1 MKKRT
6 HYILLLCMLLLS
18 AVCGALIPKVNVN
31 SDMSRYLPDDSKMK
45 QGLAIVQ
52 DEFGGTQMTGPA
64 MRIMFRGLDRD
75 SVQPISGKLSA
86 IPEVTALSSKFSDDG
101 QYVLFELNVPST
113 VDQKLLGQ
121 QIKDGF
127 EEDMVVETSQDGNTP
142 PASVMIIAAVLI
154 LLILVVMAQ
163 SWLEPFLFLFS
174 TGLAVVLNIGTNAL
188 LPSVSIT
195 TNYIVAILQMVLSLD
210 YAIVLMNRYRQEKT
224 PQNSPVE
231 AVNRAIRR
239 AFPSI
244 ISSAATTVVGLVM
257 LVFMRLKI
265 GMDMGIVLAKGV
277 VFSLICTFTVL
288 PSLLMIFHRG
298 VMNTGKKTFVLP
310 TNRISRMVT
319 RYKIPLAGIAMVLF
333 IFSFFWSKKT
343 DISFSMERESEI
355 NAVFPHQN
363 PFVVVYPTAAES
375 SVPALADSLLRDE
388 AVEGVYSYPTIMRR
402 EYTSSEM
409 AGQIQA
415 MAAGFKE
422 ELPKELDS
430 SMFSADMIS
439 LVYHMKFED
448 DPSREIT
455 FPELLNFIREHC
467 VDNPMF
473 DSVLDDDMR
482 EKLALLDMYAPA
494 AEQSVTPPAAKTG
507 SPKTASPTSVTP
519 KSEMPTSVTPK
530 SETSKTT
537 APKPQ
542 TTKGATAR
550 PAASEGRSASKVR
563 LASFLPRLA
572 EAYPSTETGVLA
584 SLSDRT
590 MNNTPMAAPAMS
602 EFIGSTATQTRMV
615 YSFSKNKSKQMTPYE
630 YVHFLYDDLFN
641 RKALASFVSEEQKA
655 GLKQRM
661 DVMDLIQ
668 EDASLEFSELYSL
681 LLDFGAASAGEAR
694 IRALAFPSSIG
705 SRPDSSSSTGSRPD
719 SSSGSLVAELPQ
731 PKDSLDSSAGSTVSD
746 RPAAADTAAVNA
758 QLLPRPLPK
767 PAKPKKKSIEEQRQ
781 ELFMDLMFS
790 GRSYTASKMASFFKR
805 LGEPVGEDLIS
816 LLYVY
821 YASVTEGECRHT
833 MNIEELVAFIGDD
846 LLNDKRLSGYI
857 DDGTRS
863 HFKEF
868 RLAFQEKISLLR
880 REEHSLMLVLTS
892 LPPESAE
899 TYDFVSRLSSVCDS
913 FFDGD
918 SQLVGESVMYSEM
931 KNGFGQEIRLVTIL
945 TVLAIF
951 LIVAISFRSIIV
963 PLILV
968 MTVMTAV
975 YVNVIFSGIFSG
987 TMLYLA
993 YLIVQ
998 SILMGAT
1005 IDYGILYANYYKEYR
1020 KTMGIND
1027 AISAAYR
1034 GFIRTVMTSGLI
1046 MVVAPGAMSLL
1057 VDDVAISAIVGSL
1070 SIGAMVSVVLILL
1083 VVPAVLGACDR
1094 LVVRKKDRF
1103 SE

>member
-1 MKKRT
+1 M
-6 HYILLLCMLLLS
+6 LFCMLALS
-18 AVCGALIPKVNVN
+18 AVCGILIPKVNVN
-31 SDMSRYLPDDSKMK
+31 SDMTRYLPDDSQMK
-45 QGLAIVQ
+45 QGLDIVTA
-52 DEFGGTQMTGPA
+52 EFGGTQMTGPA
-64 MRIMFRGLDRD
+64 VRLMFRDVASSR
-75 SVQPISGKLSA
+75 VQGI
-86 IPEVTALSSKFSDDG
+86 TDTLSSFSQVKAVSHSFSEDG
-101 QYVLFELNVPST
+101 QYVLFELNVPNS

-121 QIKDGF
+121 EISSRF
-127 EEDMVVETSQDGNTP
+127 EDDIVVETSQDGNTP
-142 PASVMIIAAVLI
+142 PASVMIIAAALI
-154 LLILVVMAQ
+154 LIILVAMAQ
-163 SWLEPFLFLFS
+163 SWLEPLIFLIS
-174 TGLAVVLNIGTNAL
+174 TGLAVVMNIGTNAL

-210 YAIVLMNRYRQEKT
+210 YSIVLMNRYRQEKT
-224 PQNSPVE
+224 GENSPVE
-231 AVNRAIRR
+231 AVNRAIKR

-244 ISSAATTVVGLVM
+244 MSSAATTVVGLVM

-265 GMDMGIVLAKGV
+265 GMDMGVVLAKGV
-277 VFSLICTFTVL
+277 IFSLVCTFTVL
-288 PSLLMIFHRG
+288 PSLLMIFHKG

-319 RYKIPLAGIAMVLF
+319 RYKIPLACAAIVLF
-333 IFSFFWSKKT
+333 FFAFFQSKKT

-355 NAVFPHQN
+355 NSVFPQHN

-375 SVPALADSLLRDE
+375 SVPALADSLLKDG
-388 AVEGVYSYPTIMRR
+388 AVEGVYAYPTVMRR
-402 EYTSSEM
+402 QYTSSEM
-409 AGQIQA
+409 AGQIQT

-430 SMFSADMIS
+430 SMFTASMMS

-448 DPSREIT
+448 DPSRQIS
-455 FPELLNFIREHC
+455 FPELLGFIREHC
-467 VDNPMF
+467 VGNPMF

-494 AEQSVTPPAAKTG
+494 VEEEEIVEESRVEEAPA
-507 SPKTASPTSVTP
+507 PKASAP
-519 KSEMPTSVTPK
+519 KAS
-530 SETSKTT
+530 
-537 APKPQ
+537 APKPSAP
-542 TTKGATAR
+542 KATAPDTPK
-550 PAASEGRSASKVR
+550 PAAETVPEAKPQTSVR
-563 LASFLPRLA
+563 LSAFLPRLA
-572 EAYPSTETGVLA
+572 EAYPSTETAVLA

-602 EFIGSTATQTRMV
+602 EFIGSTPTQTRMV

-641 RKALASFVSEEQKA
+641 RKALASFVSEDQKE
-655 GLKQRM
+655 GLRQRM
-661 DVMDLIQ
+661 NVMDLIQ
-668 EDASLEFSELYSL
+668 KDASLEFSELYSL
-681 LLDFGAASAGEAR
+681 LRDFGAASAGEAR
-694 IRALAFPSSIG
+694 LRALAFPSSG
-705 SRPDSSSSTGSRPD
+705 SNVPEAPSAVSRPDST
-719 SSSGSLVAELPQ
+719 SGTLVAELPQ
-731 PKDSLDSSAGSTVSD
+731 QKDSLASSAGNAVSGN
-746 RPAAADTAAVNA
+746 PAAADSSALNA
-758 QLLPRPLPK
+758 QALPK
-767 PAKPKKKSIEEQRQ
+767 PVKPKKKSIEEQRQ
-781 ELFMDLMFS
+781 DLFMDLMYS
-790 GRSYTASKMASFFKR
+790 GRSYTARQMAGFFKR

-821 YASVTEGECRHT
+821 YASVSEEDCHHT
-833 MNIEELVAFIGDD
+833 MNIEELVNFIGDD

-857 DDGTRS
+857 DDEVRS
-863 HFKEF
+863 HFNEF
-868 RLAFQEKISLLR
+868 RAAFEEKISLLR
-880 REEHSLMLVLTS
+880 REDHSLMLVLTK
-892 LPPESAE
+892 LPPESRD
-899 TYDFVSRLSSVCDS
+899 TYDFVSRLSSVCED
-913 FFDGD
+913 FFGGE

-931 KNGFGQEIRLVTIL
+931 KNGFGREMRLVTIL

-951 LIVAISFRSIIV
+951 LIVAVSFRSVIV

-1020 KTMGIND
+1020 KTMDVND
-1027 AISAAYR
+1027 AITAAYR
-1034 GFIRTVMTSGLI
+1034 GFIRTIMTSGLI
-1046 MVVAPGAMSLL
+1046 MVVAPGAMALL

-1083 VVPAVLGACDR
+1083 VVPAVLGAFDS

-1103 SE
+1103 KK

>member
-1 MKKRT
+1 M
-6 HYILLLCMLLLS
+6 LFCMLALS
-18 AVCGALIPKVNVN
+18 AVCGILIPKVNVN
-31 SDMSRYLPDDSKMK
+31 SDMTRYLPDDSQMK
-45 QGLAIVQ
+45 QGLDIVTA
-52 DEFGGTQMTGPA
+52 EFGGTQMTGPA
-64 MRIMFRGLDRD
+64 VRLMFRDVASSR
-75 SVQPISGKLSA
+75 VQGI
-86 IPEVTALSSKFSDDG
+86 TDTLSSFSQVKAVSHSFSEDG
-101 QYVLFELNVPST
+101 QYVLFELNVPNS

-121 QIKDGF
+121 EISSRF
-127 EEDMVVETSQDGNTP
+127 EDDIVVETSQDGNTP
-142 PASVMIIAAVLI
+142 PASVMIIAAALI
-154 LLILVVMAQ
+154 LIILVAMAQ
-163 SWLEPFLFLFS
+163 SWLEPLIFLIS
-174 TGLAVVLNIGTNAL
+174 TGLAVVMNIGTNAL

-210 YAIVLMNRYRQEKT
+210 YSIVLMNRYRQEKT
-224 PQNSPVE
+224 GENSPVE
-231 AVNRAIRR
+231 AVNRAIKR

-244 ISSAATTVVGLVM
+244 MSSAATTVVGLVM

-265 GMDMGIVLAKGV
+265 GMDMGVVLAKGV
-277 VFSLICTFTVL
+277 IFSLVCTFTVL
-288 PSLLMIFHRG
+288 PSLLMIFQKG

-319 RYKIPLAGIAMVLF
+319 RYKIPLACAAIVLF
-333 IFSFFWSKKT
+333 FFAFFQSKKT

-355 NAVFPHQN
+355 NSVFPQHN

-375 SVPALADSLLRDE
+375 SVPALADSLLKDG
-388 AVEGVYSYPTIMRR
+388 AVEGVYAYPTVMRR
-402 EYTSSEM
+402 QYTSSEM
-409 AGQIQA
+409 AGQIQT

-430 SMFSADMIS
+430 SMFTASMMS

-448 DPSREIT
+448 DPSRQIS
-455 FPELLNFIREHC
+455 FPELLGFIREHC
-467 VDNPMF
+467 VGNPMF

-494 AEQSVTPPAAKTG
+494 VEEEENVAESRVEEAPAPKASAPKAPAPKATAPDTPQPAAE
-507 SPKTASPTSVTP
+507 A
-519 KSEMPTSVTPK
+519 
-530 SETSKTT
+530 
-537 APKPQ
+537 APAPVAKPQ
-542 TTKGATAR
+542 
-550 PAASEGRSASKVR
+550 SSVR
-563 LASFLPRLA
+563 LSSFLPRLA
-572 EAYPSTETGVLA
+572 EAYPSTETAVLA

-602 EFIGSTATQTRMV
+602 EFIGSTPTQTRMV

-641 RKALASFVSEEQKA
+641 RKALASFVSEDQKE
-655 GLKQRM
+655 GLRQRM
-661 DVMDLIQ
+661 NVMDLIQ
-668 EDASLEFSELYSL
+668 KDASLEFSELYSL
-681 LLDFGAASAGEAR
+681 LRDFGAASAGEAR
-694 IRALAFPSSIG
+694 LRALAFPSSG
-705 SRPDSSSSTGSRPD
+705 STAPEAPSAVSRPDST
-719 SSSGSLVAELPQ
+719 SGTLVAELPQ
-731 PKDSLDSSAGSTVSD
+731 QKDSLASSAGNAVSGNPAATDSSAL
-746 RPAAADTAAVNA
+746 NA
-758 QLLPRPLPK
+758 QALPK
-767 PAKPKKKSIEEQRQ
+767 PVKPKKKSIEEQRQ
-781 ELFMDLMFS
+781 DLFMDLMYS
-790 GRSYTASKMASFFKR
+790 GRSYTARQMAGFFKR

-821 YASVTEGECRHT
+821 YASVSEEDCHHT
-833 MNIEELVAFIGDD
+833 MNIEELVNFIGDD

-857 DDGTRS
+857 DDEVRS
-863 HFKEF
+863 HFNGF
-868 RLAFQEKISLLR
+868 RKAFEEKISLLR
-880 REEHSLMLVLTS
+880 REDHSLMLVLTK
-892 LPPESAE
+892 LPQESRE
-899 TYDFVSRLSSVCDS
+899 TYDFVSRLSSVCED
-913 FFDGD
+913 FFGGE

-931 KNGFGQEIRLVTIL
+931 KNGFGREMRLVTIL

-951 LIVAISFRSIIV
+951 LIVAVSFRSVIV

-1020 KTMGIND
+1020 KTMDVND
-1027 AISAAYR
+1027 AITAAYR
-1034 GFIRTVMTSGLI
+1034 GFIRTIMTSGLI
-1046 MVVAPGAMSLL
+1046 MVVAPGAMALL

-1083 VVPAVLGACDR
+1083 VVPAVLGAFDS

-1103 SE
+1103 KK

>member
-6 HYILLLCMLLLS
+6 HYILLFCMLALS
-18 AVCGALIPKVNVN
+18 AVCGILIPKVNVN
-31 SDMSRYLPDDSKMK
+31 SDMTRYLPDDSQMK
-45 QGLAIVQ
+45 QGLDIVTA
-52 DEFGGTQMTGPA
+52 EFGGTQMTGPA
-64 MRIMFRGLDRD
+64 VRLMFRDVASSR
-75 SVQPISGKLSA
+75 VQGI
-86 IPEVTALSSKFSDDG
+86 TDTLSSFSQVKAVSHSFSEDG
-101 QYVLFELNVPST
+101 QYVLFELNVPNS

-121 QIKDGF
+121 EISSRF
-127 EEDMVVETSQDGNTP
+127 EDDIVVETSQDGNTP
-142 PASVMIIAAVLI
+142 PASVMIIAAALI
-154 LLILVVMAQ
+154 LIILVAMAQ
-163 SWLEPFLFLFS
+163 SWLEPLIFLIS
-174 TGLAVVLNIGTNAL
+174 TGLAVVMNIGTNAL

-210 YAIVLMNRYRQEKT
+210 YSIVLMNRYRQEKT
-224 PQNSPVE
+224 GENSPVE
-231 AVNRAIRR
+231 AVNRAIKR

-244 ISSAATTVVGLVM
+244 MSSAATTVVGLVM

-265 GMDMGIVLAKGV
+265 GMDMGVVLAKGV
-277 VFSLICTFTVL
+277 IFSLVCTFTVL
-288 PSLLMIFHRG
+288 PSLLMIFQKG

-319 RYKIPLAGIAMVLF
+319 RYKIPLACAAIVLF
-333 IFSFFWSKKT
+333 FFAFFQSKKT

-355 NAVFPHQN
+355 NSVFPQHN

-375 SVPALADSLLRDE
+375 SVPALADSLLKDG
-388 AVEGVYSYPTIMRR
+388 AVEGVYAYPTVMRR
-402 EYTSSEM
+402 QYTSSEM
-409 AGQIQA
+409 AGQIQT

-430 SMFSADMIS
+430 SMFTASMMS

-448 DPSREIT
+448 DPSRQIS
-455 FPELLNFIREHC
+455 FPELLGFIREHC
-467 VDNPMF
+467 VGNPMF

-494 AEQSVTPPAAKTG
+494 VEEEENVAESRVEEAPAPKASAPKVSAPKATAPDTPKPAA
-507 SPKTASPTSVTP
+507 
-519 KSEMPTSVTPK
+519 E
-530 SETSKTT
+530 T
-537 APKPQ
+537 APAPVAKPQ
-542 TTKGATAR
+542 
-550 PAASEGRSASKVR
+550 SSVR
-563 LASFLPRLA
+563 LSSFLPRLA
-572 EAYPSTETGVLA
+572 EAYPSTETAVLA

-602 EFIGSTATQTRMV
+602 EFIGSTPTQTRMV

-641 RKALASFVSEEQKA
+641 RKALASFVSEDQKE
-655 GLKQRM
+655 GLRQRM
-661 DVMDLIQ
+661 NVMDLIQ
-668 EDASLEFSELYSL
+668 KDASLEFSELYSL
-681 LLDFGAASAGEAR
+681 LRDFGAASAGEAR
-694 IRALAFPSSIG
+694 LRTLAFPSSG
-705 SRPDSSSSTGSRPD
+705 STAPEAPSAVSRPDST
-719 SSSGSLVAELPQ
+719 SGTLVAELPQ
-731 PKDSLDSSAGSTVSD
+731 QKDSLASSAGNAVSGN
-746 RPAAADTAAVNA
+746 PAAADSSALNA
-758 QLLPRPLPK
+758 QLLPKPLPK
-767 PAKPKKKSIEEQRQ
+767 PVKPKKKSIEEQRQ
-781 ELFMDLMFS
+781 DLFMDLMYS
-790 GRSYTASKMASFFKR
+790 GRSYTARQMAGFFKR

-821 YASVTEGECRHT
+821 YASVSEEDCHHT
-833 MNIEELVAFIGDD
+833 MNIEELVNFIGDD

-857 DDGTRS
+857 DDEVRS
-863 HFKEF
+863 HFNGF
-868 RLAFQEKISLLR
+868 RKAFEEKISLLR
-880 REEHSLMLVLTS
+880 REDHSLMLVLTK
-892 LPPESAE
+892 LPPESRE
-899 TYDFVSRLSSVCDS
+899 TYDFVSRLSSVCDDC
-913 FFDGD
+913 FGGE

-931 KNGFGQEIRLVTIL
+931 KNGFGREMRLVTIL

-951 LIVAISFRSIIV
+951 LIVAVSFRSVIV

-1020 KTMGIND
+1020 KTMDIND
-1027 AISAAYR
+1027 AITAAYR
-1034 GFIRTVMTSGLI
+1034 GFIRTIMTSGLI
-1046 MVVAPGAMSLL
+1046 MVVAPGAMALL

-1083 VVPAVLGACDR
+1083 VVPAVLGAFDS

-1103 SE
+1103 KK

>member
-1 MKKRT
+1 M
-6 HYILLLCMLLLS
+6 LFCMLALS
-18 AVCGALIPKVNVN
+18 AVCGILIPKVNVN
-31 SDMSRYLPDDSKMK
+31 SDMTRYLPDDSQMK
-45 QGLAIVQ
+45 QGLDIVTA
-52 DEFGGTQMTGPA
+52 EFGGTQMTGPA
-64 MRIMFRGLDRD
+64 VRLMFRDVASSR
-75 SVQPISGKLSA
+75 VQGI
-86 IPEVTALSSKFSDDG
+86 TDTLSSFSQVKAVSHSFSEDG
-101 QYVLFELNVPST
+101 QYVLFELNVPNS

-121 QIKDGF
+121 EISSRF
-127 EEDMVVETSQDGNTP
+127 EDDIVVETSQDGNTP
-142 PASVMIIAAVLI
+142 PASVMIIAAALI
-154 LLILVVMAQ
+154 LIILVSMAQ
-163 SWLEPFLFLFS
+163 SWLEPLIFLIS
-174 TGLAVVLNIGTNAL
+174 TGLAVVMNIGTNAL

-210 YAIVLMNRYRQEKT
+210 YSIVLMNRYRQEKT
-224 PQNSPVE
+224 GENSPVE
-231 AVNRAIRR
+231 AVNRAIKR

-244 ISSAATTVVGLVM
+244 MSSAATTVVGLVM

-265 GMDMGIVLAKGV
+265 GMDMGVVLAKGV
-277 VFSLICTFTVL
+277 IFSLVCTFTVL
-288 PSLLMIFHRG
+288 PSLLMIFQKG

-319 RYKIPLAGIAMVLF
+319 RYKIPLACAAIVLF
-333 IFSFFWSKKT
+333 FFAFFQSKKT

-355 NAVFPHQN
+355 NSVFPQHN

-375 SVPALADSLLRDE
+375 SVPALADSLLKDG
-388 AVEGVYSYPTIMRR
+388 AVEGVYAYPTVMRR
-402 EYTSSEM
+402 QYTSSEM
-409 AGQIQA
+409 AGQIQT

-430 SMFSADMIS
+430 SMFTASMMS

-448 DPSREIT
+448 DPSRQIS
-455 FPELLNFIREHC
+455 FPELLGFIREHC
-467 VDNPMF
+467 VGNPMF

-494 AEQSVTPPAAKTG
+494 VEEEENVAETGVGEAPA
-507 SPKTASPTSVTP
+507 PKAP
-519 KSEMPTSVTPK
+519 
-530 SETSKTT
+530 
-537 APKPQ
+537 APKPSAP
-542 TTKGATAR
+542 KVTAPDTPK
-550 PAASEGRSASKVR
+550 PAAETAPAPVAKPQSSVR
-563 LASFLPRLA
+563 LSSFLPRLA
-572 EAYPSTETGVLA
+572 EAYPSTETAVLA

-602 EFIGSTATQTRMV
+602 EFIGSTPTQTRMV

-641 RKALASFVSEEQKA
+641 RKALASFVSEDQKE
-655 GLKQRM
+655 GLRQRM
-661 DVMDLIQ
+661 NVMDLIQ
-668 EDASLEFSELYSL
+668 KDASLEFSELYSL
-681 LLDFGAASAGEAR
+681 LRDFGAASAGEAR
-694 IRALAFPSSIG
+694 LRALAFPSSG
-705 SRPDSSSSTGSRPD
+705 STAPEAPSAVSRPDST
-719 SSSGSLVAELPQ
+719 SGTLVAELPQ
-731 PKDSLDSSAGSTVSD
+731 QKDSLASSSGNAVSGTVTAADSSAL
-746 RPAAADTAAVNA
+746 NA
-758 QLLPRPLPK
+758 QLLPK
-767 PAKPKKKSIEEQRQ
+767 PVKSKKKSIEEQRQ
-781 ELFMDLMFS
+781 DLFMDLMYS
-790 GRSYTASKMASFFKR
+790 GRSYTARQMAGFFKR

-821 YASVTEGECRHT
+821 YASVSEEDCHHT
-833 MNIEELVAFIGDD
+833 MNIEELVNFIGDD

-857 DDGTRS
+857 DDEVRS
-863 HFKEF
+863 HFNGF
-868 RLAFQEKISLLR
+868 RKAFEEKISLLR
-880 REEHSLMLVLTS
+880 REDHSLMLVLTK
-892 LPPESAE
+892 LPPESRE
-899 TYDFVSRLSSVCDS
+899 TYDFVSRLSSVCDDC
-913 FFDGD
+913 FGGE

-931 KNGFGQEIRLVTIL
+931 KNGFGREMRLVTIL

-951 LIVAISFRSIIV
+951 LIVAVSFRSVIV

-1020 KTMGIND
+1020 KTMDIND
-1027 AISAAYR
+1027 AITAAYR
-1034 GFIRTVMTSGLI
+1034 GFIRTIMTSGLI
-1046 MVVAPGAMSLL
+1046 MVVAPGAMALL

-1083 VVPAVLGACDR
+1083 VVPAVLGAFDS

-1103 SE
+1103 KK

>member
-1 MKKRT
+1 M
-6 HYILLLCMLLLS
+6 LFCMLALS
-18 AVCGALIPKVNVN
+18 AVCGILIPKVNVN
-31 SDMSRYLPDDSKMK
+31 SDMTRYLPDDSQMK
-45 QGLAIVQ
+45 QGLDIVTA
-52 DEFGGTQMTGPA
+52 EFGGTQMTGPA
-64 MRIMFRGLDRD
+64 VRLMFRDVASSR
-75 SVQPISGKLSA
+75 VQGI
-86 IPEVTALSSKFSDDG
+86 TDTLSSFSQVKAVSHSFSEDG
-101 QYVLFELNVPST
+101 QYVLFELNVPNS

-121 QIKDGF
+121 EISSRF
-127 EEDMVVETSQDGNTP
+127 EDDIVVETSQDGNTP
-142 PASVMIIAAVLI
+142 PASVMIIAAALI
-154 LLILVVMAQ
+154 LIILVAMAQ
-163 SWLEPFLFLFS
+163 SWLEPLIFLIS
-174 TGLAVVLNIGTNAL
+174 TGLAVVMNIGTNAL

-210 YAIVLMNRYRQEKT
+210 YSIVLMNRYRQEKT
-224 PQNSPVE
+224 GENSPVE
-231 AVNRAIRR
+231 AVNRAIKR

-244 ISSAATTVVGLVM
+244 MSSAATTVVGLVM

-265 GMDMGIVLAKGV
+265 GMDMGVVLAKGV
-277 VFSLICTFTVL
+277 IFSLVCTFTVL
-288 PSLLMIFHRG
+288 PSLLMIFQKG

-319 RYKIPLAGIAMVLF
+319 RYKIPLACAAIVLF
-333 IFSFFWSKKT
+333 FFAFFQSKKT

-355 NAVFPHQN
+355 NSVFPQHN

-375 SVPALADSLLRDE
+375 SVPALADSLLKDG
-388 AVEGVYSYPTIMRR
+388 AVEGVYAYPTVMRR
-402 EYTSSEM
+402 QYTSSEM
-409 AGQIQA
+409 AGQIQT

-430 SMFSADMIS
+430 SMFTASMMS

-448 DPSREIT
+448 DPSRQIS
-455 FPELLNFIREHC
+455 FSELLGFIREHC
-467 VDNPMF
+467 VGNPMF

-494 AEQSVTPPAAKTG
+494 VEEEESVEEIGVEEAPAPKASAPKAPAPKATAPDTPKPAAE
-507 SPKTASPTSVTP
+507 A
-519 KSEMPTSVTPK
+519 
-530 SETSKTT
+530 
-537 APKPQ
+537 APAPVAKLQ
-542 TTKGATAR
+542 
-550 PAASEGRSASKVR
+550 SSVR
-563 LASFLPRLA
+563 LSSFLPRLA
-572 EAYPSTETGVLA
+572 QAYPSTETAVLA

-602 EFIGSTATQTRMV
+602 EFIGSTPTQTRMV

-641 RKALASFVSEEQKA
+641 RKALASFVSEDQKE
-655 GLKQRM
+655 GLRQRM
-661 DVMDLIQ
+661 NVMDLIQ
-668 EDASLEFSELYSL
+668 KDASLEFSELYSL
-681 LLDFGAASAGEAR
+681 LRDFGAASAGEAR
-694 IRALAFPSSIG
+694 LRALAFPSSG
-705 SRPDSSSSTGSRPD
+705 STAPEAPSAVSRPDST
-719 SSSGSLVAELPQ
+719 SGTLVAELPQ
-731 PKDSLDSSAGSTVSD
+731 QKDSLASSAGNAVSGN
-746 RPAAADTAAVNA
+746 PAAADTASVNV
-758 QLLPRPLPK
+758 QPLPK
-767 PAKPKKKSIEEQRQ
+767 PVKPKKKSIEEQRQ
-781 ELFMDLMFS
+781 DLFMDLMYS
-790 GRSYTASKMASFFKR
+790 GRSYTARQMAGFFKR

-821 YASVTEGECRHT
+821 YASVSEEDCHHT
-833 MNIEELVAFIGDD
+833 MNIEELVNFIGDD

-857 DDGTRS
+857 DDEVRS
-863 HFKEF
+863 HFNGF
-868 RLAFQEKISLLR
+868 RKAFEEKISLLR
-880 REEHSLMLVLTS
+880 REDHSLMLVLTK
-892 LPPESAE
+892 LPPESRE
-899 TYDFVSRLSSVCDS
+899 TYDFVSRLSSVCED
-913 FFDGD
+913 FFGGE

-931 KNGFGQEIRLVTIL
+931 KNGFGREMRLVTIL

-951 LIVAISFRSIIV
+951 LIVAVSFRSVIV

-1020 KTMGIND
+1020 KTMDIND
-1027 AISAAYR
+1027 AITAAYR
-1034 GFIRTVMTSGLI
+1034 GFIRTIMTSGLI
-1046 MVVAPGAMSLL
+1046 MVVAPGAMALL

-1083 VVPAVLGACDR
+1083 VVPAVLGAFDS

-1103 SE
+1103 KK

>member
-1 MKKRT
+1 M
-6 HYILLLCMLLLS
+6 LFCMLALS
-18 AVCGALIPKVNVN
+18 AVCGILIPKVNVN
-31 SDMSRYLPDDSKMK
+31 SDMTRYLPDDSQMK
-45 QGLAIVQ
+45 QGLDIVTA
-52 DEFGGTQMTGPA
+52 EFGGTQMTGPA
-64 MRIMFRGLDRD
+64 VRLMFRDVASSR
-75 SVQPISGKLSA
+75 VQGI
-86 IPEVTALSSKFSDDG
+86 TDTLSSFSQVKAVSHSFSEDG
-101 QYVLFELNVPST
+101 QYVLFELNVPNS

-121 QIKDGF
+121 EISSRF
-127 EEDMVVETSQDGNTP
+127 EDDIVVETSQDGNTP
-142 PASVMIIAAVLI
+142 PASVMIIAAALI
-154 LLILVVMAQ
+154 LIILVAMAQ
-163 SWLEPFLFLFS
+163 SWLEPLIFLIS
-174 TGLAVVLNIGTNAL
+174 TGLAVVMNIGTNAL

-210 YAIVLMNRYRQEKT
+210 YSIVLMNRYRQEKT
-224 PQNSPVE
+224 GENSPVE
-231 AVNRAIRR
+231 AVNRAIKR

-244 ISSAATTVVGLVM
+244 MSSAATTVVGLVM

-265 GMDMGIVLAKGV
+265 GMDMGVVLAKGV
-277 VFSLICTFTVL
+277 IFSLVCTFTVL
-288 PSLLMIFHRG
+288 PSLLMIFQKG

-319 RYKIPLAGIAMVLF
+319 RYKIPLACAAIVLF
-333 IFSFFWSKKT
+333 FFAFFQSKKT

-355 NAVFPHQN
+355 NSVFPQHN

-375 SVPALADSLLRDE
+375 SVPALADSLLKDG
-388 AVEGVYSYPTIMRR
+388 AVEGVYAYPTVMRR
-402 EYTSSEM
+402 QYTSSEM
-409 AGQIQA
+409 AGQIQT

-430 SMFSADMIS
+430 SMFTASMMS

-448 DPSREIT
+448 DPSRQIP
-455 FPELLNFIREHC
+455 FPELLGFIREHC
-467 VDNPMF
+467 VGNPMF

-494 AEQSVTPPAAKTG
+494 VEEEENVAETGVGEAPAPKASAPKAPAPKATAPDTPKPAA
-507 SPKTASPTSVTP
+507 
-519 KSEMPTSVTPK
+519 E
-530 SETSKTT
+530 T
-537 APKPQ
+537 APEAKPQ
-542 TTKGATAR
+542 T
-550 PAASEGRSASKVR
+550 SVR
-563 LASFLPRLA
+563 LSAFLPRLA
-572 EAYPSTETGVLA
+572 EAYPSTETAVLA

-602 EFIGSTATQTRMV
+602 EFIGSTPTQTRMV

-641 RKALASFVSEEQKA
+641 RKALASFVSEDQKE
-655 GLKQRM
+655 GLRQRM
-661 DVMDLIQ
+661 NVMDLIQ
-668 EDASLEFSELYSL
+668 KDASLEFSELYSL
-681 LLDFGAASAGEAR
+681 LRDFGAASAGEAR
-694 IRALAFPSSIG
+694 LRTLAFPSSG
-705 SRPDSSSSTGSRPD
+705 STVPEVPSAVSRPDST
-719 SSSGSLVAELPQ
+719 SGTLVAELPQ
-731 PKDSLDSSAGSTVSD
+731 QKDSLASSAGNAVSGTVTAADSSAL
-746 RPAAADTAAVNA
+746 NA
-758 QLLPRPLPK
+758 QLLPNPLPK
-767 PAKPKKKSIEEQRQ
+767 PVKPKKKSIEEQRQ
-781 ELFMDLMFS
+781 DLFMDLMYS
-790 GRSYTASKMASFFKR
+790 GRSYTARQMAGFFKR

-821 YASVTEGECRHT
+821 YASVSEEDCHHT
-833 MNIEELVAFIGDD
+833 MNIEELVNFIGDD

-857 DDGTRS
+857 DDEVRS
-863 HFKEF
+863 HFNGF
-868 RLAFQEKISLLR
+868 RKAFEEKISLLR
-880 REEHSLMLVLTS
+880 REDHSLMLVLTK
-892 LPPESAE
+892 LPPESRE
-899 TYDFVSRLSSVCDS
+899 TYDFVSRLSSVCDDC
-913 FFDGD
+913 FGGE

-931 KNGFGQEIRLVTIL
+931 KNGFGREMRLVTIL

-951 LIVAISFRSIIV
+951 LIVAVSFRSVIV

-1020 KTMGIND
+1020 KTMDIND
-1027 AISAAYR
+1027 AITAAYR
-1034 GFIRTVMTSGLI
+1034 GFIRTIMTSGLI
-1046 MVVAPGAMSLL
+1046 MVVAPGAMALL

-1083 VVPAVLGACDR
+1083 VVPAVLGAFDS

-1103 SE
+1103 KK

>member
-6 HYILLLCMLLLS
+6 HYILLFCMLALS
-18 AVCGALIPKVNVN
+18 AVCGILIPKVNVN
-31 SDMSRYLPDDSKMK
+31 SDMTRYLPDDSQMK
-45 QGLAIVQ
+45 QGLDIVTA
-52 DEFGGTQMTGPA
+52 EFGGTQMTGPA
-64 MRIMFRGLDRD
+64 VRLMFRDVASSR
-75 SVQPISGKLSA
+75 VQGI
-86 IPEVTALSSKFSDDG
+86 TDTLSSFSQVKAVSHSFSEDG
-101 QYVLFELNVPST
+101 QYVLFELNVPNS

-121 QIKDGF
+121 EISSRF
-127 EEDMVVETSQDGNTP
+127 EDDIVVETSQDGNTP
-142 PASVMIIAAVLI
+142 PASVMIIAAALI
-154 LLILVVMAQ
+154 LIILVAMAQ
-163 SWLEPFLFLFS
+163 SWLEPLIFLIS
-174 TGLAVVLNIGTNAL
+174 TGLAVVMNIGTNAL

-210 YAIVLMNRYRQEKT
+210 YSIVLMNRYRQEKT
-224 PQNSPVE
+224 GENSPVE
-231 AVNRAIRR
+231 AVNRAIKR

-244 ISSAATTVVGLVM
+244 MSSAATTVVGLVM

-265 GMDMGIVLAKGV
+265 GMDMGVVLAKGV
-277 VFSLICTFTVL
+277 IFSLVCTFTVL
-288 PSLLMIFHRG
+288 PSLLMIFQKG

-319 RYKIPLAGIAMVLF
+319 RYKIPLACAAIVLF
-333 IFSFFWSKKT
+333 FFAFFQSKKT

-355 NAVFPHQN
+355 NSVFPQHN

-375 SVPALADSLLRDE
+375 SVPALADSLLKDG
-388 AVEGVYSYPTIMRR
+388 AVEGVYAYPTVMRR
-402 EYTSSEM
+402 QYTSSEM
-409 AGQIQA
+409 AGQIQT

-430 SMFSADMIS
+430 SMFTASMMS

-448 DPSREIT
+448 DPSRQIS
-455 FPELLNFIREHC
+455 FPELLGFIREHC
-467 VDNPMF
+467 VGNPMF

-494 AEQSVTPPAAKTG
+494 VEEEENVAESRVEEAPAPKASAPKAPAPKATAPDTPKPAA
-507 SPKTASPTSVTP
+507 
-519 KSEMPTSVTPK
+519 E
-530 SETSKTT
+530 T
-537 APKPQ
+537 APAPVAKPQ
-542 TTKGATAR
+542 
-550 PAASEGRSASKVR
+550 SSVR
-563 LASFLPRLA
+563 LSAFLPRLA
-572 EAYPSTETGVLA
+572 EAYPSTETAVLA

-602 EFIGSTATQTRMV
+602 EFIGSTPTQTRMV

-641 RKALASFVSEEQKA
+641 RKALASFVSEDQKE
-655 GLKQRM
+655 GLRQRM
-661 DVMDLIQ
+661 NVMDLIQ
-668 EDASLEFSELYSL
+668 KDASLEFSELYSL
-681 LLDFGAASAGEAR
+681 LRDFGAASAGEAR
-694 IRALAFPSSIG
+694 LRTLAFPSSG
-705 SRPDSSSSTGSRPD
+705 STAPEAPSAVSRPDST
-719 SSSGSLVAELPQ
+719 SGTLVAELPQ
-731 PKDSLDSSAGSTVSD
+731 QKDSLASSAGNAVSGNPAATDSSAL
-746 RPAAADTAAVNA
+746 NA
-758 QLLPRPLPK
+758 QALPK
-767 PAKPKKKSIEEQRQ
+767 PVKPKKKSIEEQRQ
-781 ELFMDLMFS
+781 DLFMDLMYS
-790 GRSYTASKMASFFKR
+790 GRSYTARQMAGFFKR

-821 YASVTEGECRHT
+821 YASVSEEDCHHT
-833 MNIEELVAFIGDD
+833 MNIEELVNFIGDD

-857 DDGTRS
+857 DDEVRS
-863 HFKEF
+863 HFNGF
-868 RLAFQEKISLLR
+868 RKAFEEKISLLR
-880 REEHSLMLVLTS
+880 REDHSLMLVLTK
-892 LPPESAE
+892 LPPESRE
-899 TYDFVSRLSSVCDS
+899 TYDFVSRLSSVCDDC
-913 FFDGD
+913 FGGE

-931 KNGFGQEIRLVTIL
+931 KNGFGREMRLVTIL

-951 LIVAISFRSIIV
+951 LIVAVSFRSVIV

-1020 KTMGIND
+1020 KTMDIND
-1027 AISAAYR
+1027 AITAAYR
-1034 GFIRTVMTSGLI
+1034 GFIRTIMTSGLI
-1046 MVVAPGAMSLL
+1046 MVVAPGAMALL

-1083 VVPAVLGACDR
+1083 VVPAVLGAFDS

-1103 SE
+1103 KK

>member
-6 HYILLLCMLLLS
+6 HYILLFCMLALS
-18 AVCGALIPKVNVN
+18 AVCGILIPKVNVN
-31 SDMSRYLPDDSKMK
+31 SDMTRYLPDDSQMK
-45 QGLAIVQ
+45 QGLDIVTA
-52 DEFGGTQMTGPA
+52 EFGGTQMTGPA
-64 MRIMFRGLDRD
+64 VRLMFRDVASSR
-75 SVQPISGKLSA
+75 VQGI
-86 IPEVTALSSKFSDDG
+86 TDTLSSFSQVKAVSHSFSEDG
-101 QYVLFELNVPST
+101 QYVLFELNVPNS

-121 QIKDGF
+121 EISSRF
-127 EEDMVVETSQDGNTP
+127 EDDIVVETSQDGNTP
-142 PASVMIIAAVLI
+142 PASVMIIAAALI
-154 LLILVVMAQ
+154 LIILVAMAQ
-163 SWLEPFLFLFS
+163 SWLEPLIFLIS
-174 TGLAVVLNIGTNAL
+174 TGLAVVMNIGTNAL

-210 YAIVLMNRYRQEKT
+210 YSIVLMNRYRQEKT
-224 PQNSPVE
+224 GENSPVE
-231 AVNRAIRR
+231 AVNRAIKR

-244 ISSAATTVVGLVM
+244 MSSAATTVVGLVM

-265 GMDMGIVLAKGV
+265 GMDMGVVLAKGV
-277 VFSLICTFTVL
+277 IFSLVCTFTVL
-288 PSLLMIFHRG
+288 PSLLMIFQKG

-319 RYKIPLAGIAMVLF
+319 RYKIPLACAAIVLF
-333 IFSFFWSKKT
+333 FFAFFQSKKT

-355 NAVFPHQN
+355 NSVFPQHN

-375 SVPALADSLLRDE
+375 SVPALADSLLKDG
-388 AVEGVYSYPTIMRR
+388 AVEGVYAYPTVMRR
-402 EYTSSEM
+402 QYTSSEM
-409 AGQIQA
+409 AGQIQT

-430 SMFSADMIS
+430 SMFTASMMS

-448 DPSREIT
+448 DPSRQIS
-455 FPELLNFIREHC
+455 FPELLGFIREHC
-467 VDNPMF
+467 VGNPMF

-494 AEQSVTPPAAKTG
+494 VEEEENVAETGVGEAPAPKASAPKVTAPD
-507 SPKTASPTSVTP
+507 TP
-519 KSEMPTSVTPK
+519 KPAVEAVP
-530 SETSKTT
+530 E
-537 APKPQ
+537 AKPQ
-542 TTKGATAR
+542 T
-550 PAASEGRSASKVR
+550 SVR
-563 LASFLPRLA
+563 LSAFLPRLA
-572 EAYPSTETGVLA
+572 QAYPSTETAVLA

-602 EFIGSTATQTRMV
+602 EFIGSTPTQTRMV

-641 RKALASFVSEEQKA
+641 RKALASFVSEDQKE
-655 GLKQRM
+655 GLRQRM
-661 DVMDLIQ
+661 NVMDLIQ
-668 EDASLEFSELYSL
+668 KDASLEFSELYSL
-681 LLDFGAASAGEAR
+681 LRDFGAASAGEAR
-694 IRALAFPSSIG
+694 LRALAFPSSG
-705 SRPDSSSSTGSRPD
+705 STAPEAPSAVSRPDST
-719 SSSGSLVAELPQ
+719 SGTLVAELPQ
-731 PKDSLDSSAGSTVSD
+731 QKDSLASSSGNAVSGTVTAADSSAL
-746 RPAAADTAAVNA
+746 NA
-758 QLLPRPLPK
+758 QLLPK
-767 PAKPKKKSIEEQRQ
+767 PVKSKKKSIEEQRQ
-781 ELFMDLMFS
+781 DLFMDLMYS
-790 GRSYTASKMASFFKR
+790 GRSYTARQMAGFFKR

-821 YASVTEGECRHT
+821 YASVSEEDCHHT
-833 MNIEELVAFIGDD
+833 MNIEELVNFIGDD

-857 DDGTRS
+857 DDEVRS
-863 HFKEF
+863 HFNGF
-868 RLAFQEKISLLR
+868 RKAFEEKISLLR
-880 REEHSLMLVLTS
+880 REDHSLMLVLTK
-892 LPPESAE
+892 LPPESRE
-899 TYDFVSRLSSVCDS
+899 TYDFVSRLSSVCDDC
-913 FFDGD
+913 FGGE

-931 KNGFGQEIRLVTIL
+931 KNGFGREMRLVTIL

-951 LIVAISFRSIIV
+951 LIVAVSFRSVIV

-1020 KTMGIND
+1020 KTMDIND
-1027 AISAAYR
+1027 AITAAYR
-1034 GFIRTVMTSGLI
+1034 GFIRTIMTSGLI
-1046 MVVAPGAMSLL
+1046 MVVAPGAMALL

-1083 VVPAVLGACDR
+1083 VVPAVLGAFDS

-1103 SE
+1103 KK

>member
-6 HYILLLCMLLLS
+6 HYILLFCMLALS
-18 AVCGALIPKVNVN
+18 AVCGILIPKVNVN
-31 SDMSRYLPDDSKMK
+31 SDMTRYLPDDSQMK
-45 QGLAIVQ
+45 QGLDIVTA
-52 DEFGGTQMTGPA
+52 EFGGTQMTGPA
-64 MRIMFRGLDRD
+64 VRLMFRDVASSR
-75 SVQPISGKLSA
+75 VQGI
-86 IPEVTALSSKFSDDG
+86 TDTLSSFSKVKAVSHSFSEDG
-101 QYVLFELNVPST
+101 QYVLFELNVPNS

-121 QIKDGF
+121 EISSRF
-127 EEDMVVETSQDGNTP
+127 EDDIVVETSQDGNTP
-142 PASVMIIAAVLI
+142 PASVMIIAAALI
-154 LLILVVMAQ
+154 LIILVAMAQ
-163 SWLEPFLFLFS
+163 SWLEPLIFLIS
-174 TGLAVVLNIGTNAL
+174 TGLAVVMNIGTNAL

-210 YAIVLMNRYRQEKT
+210 YSIVLMNRYRQEKT
-224 PQNSPVE
+224 GENSPVE
-231 AVNRAIRR
+231 AVNRAIKR

-244 ISSAATTVVGLVM
+244 MSSAATTVVGLVM

-265 GMDMGIVLAKGV
+265 GMDMGVVLAKGV
-277 VFSLICTFTVL
+277 IFSLVCTFTVL
-288 PSLLMIFHRG
+288 PSLLMIFQKG

-319 RYKIPLAGIAMVLF
+319 RYKIPLACAAIVLF
-333 IFSFFWSKKT
+333 FFAFFQSKKT

-355 NAVFPHQN
+355 NSVFPQHN

-375 SVPALADSLLRDE
+375 SVPALADSLLKDG
-388 AVEGVYSYPTIMRR
+388 AVEGVYAYPTVMRR
-402 EYTSSEM
+402 QYTSSEM
-409 AGQIQA
+409 AGQIQT

-430 SMFSADMIS
+430 SMFTASMMS

-448 DPSREIT
+448 DPSRQIS
-455 FPELLNFIREHC
+455 FPELLGFIREHC
-467 VDNPMF
+467 VGNPMF

-494 AEQSVTPPAAKTG
+494 VEEEENVAETGVGEAPAPKASAPKVTAPDTPKPAA
-507 SPKTASPTSVTP
+507 
-519 KSEMPTSVTPK
+519 E
-530 SETSKTT
+530 T
-537 APKPQ
+537 APAPVAKPQ
-542 TTKGATAR
+542 
-550 PAASEGRSASKVR
+550 SSVR
-563 LASFLPRLA
+563 LSSFLPRLA
-572 EAYPSTETGVLA
+572 QAYPSTETAVLA

-602 EFIGSTATQTRMV
+602 EFIGSTPTQTRMV

-641 RKALASFVSEEQKA
+641 RKALASFVSEDQKE
-655 GLKQRM
+655 GLRQRM
-661 DVMDLIQ
+661 NVMDLIQ
-668 EDASLEFSELYSL
+668 KDASLEFSELYSL
-681 LLDFGAASAGEAR
+681 LRDFGAASAGEAR
-694 IRALAFPSSIG
+694 LRALAFPSSG
-705 SRPDSSSSTGSRPD
+705 STAPEAPSAVSRPDST
-719 SSSGSLVAELPQ
+719 SGTLVAELPQ
-731 PKDSLDSSAGSTVSD
+731 QKDSLASSAGNAVSGN
-746 RPAAADTAAVNA
+746 PAATDTASVNV
-758 QLLPRPLPK
+758 QPLPK
-767 PAKPKKKSIEEQRQ
+767 PVKPKKKSIEEQRQ
-781 ELFMDLMFS
+781 DLFMDLMYS
-790 GRSYTASKMASFFKR
+790 GRSYTARQMAGFFKR

-821 YASVTEGECRHT
+821 YASVSEEDCHHT
-833 MNIEELVAFIGDD
+833 MNIEELVNFIGDD

-857 DDGTRS
+857 DDEVRS
-863 HFKEF
+863 HFNGF
-868 RLAFQEKISLLR
+868 RKAFEEKISLLR
-880 REEHSLMLVLTS
+880 REDHSLMLVLTK
-892 LPPESAE
+892 LPPESRE
-899 TYDFVSRLSSVCDS
+899 TYDFVSRLSSVCDDC
-913 FFDGD
+913 FGGE

-931 KNGFGQEIRLVTIL
+931 KNGFGREMRLVTIL

-951 LIVAISFRSIIV
+951 LIVAVSFRSVIV

-1020 KTMGIND
+1020 KTMDIND
-1027 AISAAYR
+1027 AITAAYR
-1034 GFIRTVMTSGLI
+1034 GFIRTIMTSGLI
-1046 MVVAPGAMSLL
+1046 MVVAPGAMALL

-1083 VVPAVLGACDR
+1083 VVPAVLGAFDS

-1103 SE
+1103 KK

>member
-6 HYILLLCMLLLS
+6 HYILLFCMLALS
-18 AVCGALIPKVNVN
+18 AVCGILIPKVNVN
-31 SDMSRYLPDDSKMK
+31 SDMTRYLPDDSQMK
-45 QGLAIVQ
+45 QGLDIVTA
-52 DEFGGTQMTGPA
+52 EFGGTQMTGPA
-64 MRIMFRGLDRD
+64 VRLMFRDVASSR
-75 SVQPISGKLSA
+75 VQGITDTLYS
-86 IPEVTALSSKFSDDG
+86 FSQVKAVSHSFSEDG
-101 QYVLFELNVPST
+101 QYVLFELNVPNS

-121 QIKDGF
+121 EISSRF
-127 EEDMVVETSQDGNTP
+127 EDDIVVETSQDGNTP
-142 PASVMIIAAVLI
+142 PASVMIIAAALI
-154 LLILVVMAQ
+154 LIILVAMAQ
-163 SWLEPFLFLFS
+163 SWLEPLIFLIS
-174 TGLAVVLNIGTNAL
+174 TGLAVVMNIGTNAL

-210 YAIVLMNRYRQEKT
+210 YSIVLMNRYRQEKT
-224 PQNSPVE
+224 GENSPVE
-231 AVNRAIRR
+231 AVNRAIKR

-244 ISSAATTVVGLVM
+244 MSSAATTVVGLVM

-265 GMDMGIVLAKGV
+265 GMDMGVVLAKGV
-277 VFSLICTFTVL
+277 IFSLVCTFTVL
-288 PSLLMIFHRG
+288 PSLLMIFQKG

-319 RYKIPLAGIAMVLF
+319 RYKIPLACAAIVLF
-333 IFSFFWSKKT
+333 FFAFFQSKKT

-355 NAVFPHQN
+355 NSVFPQHN

-375 SVPALADSLLRDE
+375 SVPALADSLLKDG
-388 AVEGVYSYPTIMRR
+388 AVEGVYAYPTVMRR
-402 EYTSSEM
+402 QYTSSEM
-409 AGQIQA
+409 AGQIQT

-430 SMFSADMIS
+430 SMFTASMMS

-448 DPSREIT
+448 DPSRQIS
-455 FPELLNFIREHC
+455 FPELLGFIREHC
-467 VDNPMF
+467 VGNPMF

-494 AEQSVTPPAAKTG
+494 VEEEENVEESRVEEAPAPKASAPKASAPKATAPDTPKPAA
-507 SPKTASPTSVTP
+507 
-519 KSEMPTSVTPK
+519 
-530 SETSKTT
+530 ETVP
-537 APKPQ
+537 APVAKPQ
-542 TTKGATAR
+542 
-550 PAASEGRSASKVR
+550 SSVR
-563 LASFLPRLA
+563 LSSFLPRLA
-572 EAYPSTETGVLA
+572 QAYPSTETAVLA

-602 EFIGSTATQTRMV
+602 EFIGSTPTQTRMV

-641 RKALASFVSEEQKA
+641 RKALASFVSEDQKE
-655 GLKQRM
+655 GLRQRM
-661 DVMDLIQ
+661 NVMDLIQ
-668 EDASLEFSELYSL
+668 KDASLEFSELYSL
-681 LLDFGAASAGEAR
+681 LRDFGAASAGEAR
-694 IRALAFPSSIG
+694 LRALAFPSSG
-705 SRPDSSSSTGSRPD
+705 STAPEAPSAVSRSDST
-719 SSSGSLVAELPQ
+719 SGTLVAELPQ
-731 PKDSLDSSAGSTVSD
+731 QKDSLASSAGTAVSGN
-746 RPAAADTAAVNA
+746 PAAADTASVNV
-758 QLLPRPLPK
+758 QPLPK
-767 PAKPKKKSIEEQRQ
+767 PVKPKKKSIEEQRQ
-781 ELFMDLMFS
+781 DLFMDLMYS
-790 GRSYTASKMASFFKR
+790 GRSYTARQMAGFFKR

-821 YASVTEGECRHT
+821 YASVSEEDCHHT
-833 MNIEELVAFIGDD
+833 MNIEELVSFIGDD
-846 LLNDKRLSGYI
+846 LLNDRRLSGYI
-857 DDGTRS
+857 DDEVRS
-863 HFKEF
+863 HFNGF
-868 RLAFQEKISLLR
+868 RKAFEEKISLLR
-880 REEHSLMLVLTS
+880 REDHSLMLVLTK
-892 LPPESAE
+892 LPPESRE
-899 TYDFVSRLSSVCDS
+899 TYDFVSRLSSVCED
-913 FFDGD
+913 FFGGE

-931 KNGFGQEIRLVTIL
+931 KNGFGREMRLVTIL

-951 LIVAISFRSIIV
+951 LIVAVSFRSVIV

-1020 KTMGIND
+1020 KTMDIND
-1027 AISAAYR
+1027 AITAAYR
-1034 GFIRTVMTSGLI
+1034 GFIRTIMTSGLI
-1046 MVVAPGAMSLL
+1046 MVVAPGAMALL

-1083 VVPAVLGACDR
+1083 VVPAVLGAFDS

-1103 SE
+1103 KK

>member
-1 MKKRT
+1 M
-6 HYILLLCMLLLS
+6 LFCMLALS
-18 AVCGALIPKVNVN
+18 AVCGILIPKVNVN
-31 SDMSRYLPDDSKMK
+31 SDMTRYLPDDSQMK
-45 QGLAIVQ
+45 QGLDIVTA
-52 DEFGGTQMTGPA
+52 EFGGTQMTGPA
-64 MRIMFRGLDRD
+64 VRLMFRDVASSR
-75 SVQPISGKLSA
+75 VQGI
-86 IPEVTALSSKFSDDG
+86 TDTLSSFSQVKAVSHSFSEDG
-101 QYVLFELNVPST
+101 QYVLFELNVPNS

-121 QIKDGF
+121 EISSRF
-127 EEDMVVETSQDGNTP
+127 EDDIVVETSQDGNTP
-142 PASVMIIAAVLI
+142 PASVMIIAAALI
-154 LLILVVMAQ
+154 LIILVAMAQ
-163 SWLEPFLFLFS
+163 SWLEPLIFLIS
-174 TGLAVVLNIGTNAL
+174 TGLAVVMNIGTNAL

-210 YAIVLMNRYRQEKT
+210 YSIVLMNRYRQEKT
-224 PQNSPVE
+224 GENSPVE
-231 AVNRAIRR
+231 AVNRAIKR

-244 ISSAATTVVGLVM
+244 MSSAATTVVGLVM

-265 GMDMGIVLAKGV
+265 GMDMGVVLAKGV
-277 VFSLICTFTVL
+277 IFSLVCTFTVL
-288 PSLLMIFHRG
+288 PSLLMIFQKG

-319 RYKIPLAGIAMVLF
+319 RYKIPLACAAIVLF
-333 IFSFFWSKKT
+333 FFAFFQSKKT

-355 NAVFPHQN
+355 NSVFPQHN

-375 SVPALADSLLRDE
+375 SVPALADSLLKDG
-388 AVEGVYSYPTIMRR
+388 AVEGVYAYPTVMRR
-402 EYTSSEM
+402 QYTSSEM
-409 AGQIQA
+409 AGQIQT

-430 SMFSADMIS
+430 SMFTASMMS

-448 DPSREIT
+448 DPSRQIS
-455 FPELLNFIREHC
+455 FPELLGFIREHC
-467 VDNPMF
+467 VGNPMF

-494 AEQSVTPPAAKTG
+494 VEEEENVAESRVEEAPAPKASAPKAPAPKATAPDTPKPAAEAV
-507 SPKTASPTSVTP
+507 PEA
-519 KSEMPTSVTPK
+519 
-530 SETSKTT
+530 
-537 APKPQ
+537 KPQ
-542 TTKGATAR
+542 T
-550 PAASEGRSASKVR
+550 SVR
-563 LASFLPRLA
+563 LSAFLPRLA
-572 EAYPSTETGVLA
+572 EAYPSTETAVLA

-602 EFIGSTATQTRMV
+602 EFIGSTPTQTRMV

-641 RKALASFVSEEQKA
+641 RKALASFVSEDQKE
-655 GLKQRM
+655 GLRQRM
-661 DVMDLIQ
+661 NVMDLIQ
-668 EDASLEFSELYSL
+668 KDASLEFSELYSL
-681 LLDFGAASAGEAR
+681 LRDFGAASAGEAR
-694 IRALAFPSSIG
+694 LRALAFPSSG
-705 SRPDSSSSTGSRPD
+705 STAPEAPSAVSRPDST
-719 SSSGSLVAELPQ
+719 SGTLVAELPQ
-731 PKDSLDSSAGSTVSD
+731 PKDSVASSAGNAVSGTVTAADSSAL
-746 RPAAADTAAVNA
+746 NA
-758 QLLPRPLPK
+758 QLLPKPLPK
-767 PAKPKKKSIEEQRQ
+767 PVKPKKKSIEEQRQ
-781 ELFMDLMFS
+781 DLFMDLMYS
-790 GRSYTASKMASFFKR
+790 GRSYTARQMAGFFKR

-821 YASVTEGECRHT
+821 YASVSEEDCHHT
-833 MNIEELVAFIGDD
+833 MNIEELVNFIGDD

-857 DDGTRS
+857 DDEVRS
-863 HFKEF
+863 HFNGF
-868 RLAFQEKISLLR
+868 RKAFEEKISLLR
-880 REEHSLMLVLTS
+880 REDHSLMLVLTK
-892 LPPESAE
+892 LPPESRE
-899 TYDFVSRLSSVCDS
+899 TYDFVSRLSSVCDDC
-913 FFDGD
+913 FGGE

-931 KNGFGQEIRLVTIL
+931 KNGFGREMRLVTIL

-951 LIVAISFRSIIV
+951 LIVAVSFRSVIV

-1020 KTMGIND
+1020 KTMDIND
-1027 AISAAYR
+1027 AITAAYR
-1034 GFIRTVMTSGLI
+1034 GFIRTIMTSGLI
-1046 MVVAPGAMSLL
+1046 MVVAPGAMALL

-1083 VVPAVLGACDR
+1083 VVPAVLGAFDS

-1103 SE
+1103 KK

>member
-6 HYILLLCMLLLS
+6 HYILLFCMLALS
-18 AVCGALIPKVNVN
+18 AVCGILIPKVNVN
-31 SDMSRYLPDDSKMK
+31 SDMTRYLPDDSQMK
-45 QGLAIVQ
+45 QGLDIVTA
-52 DEFGGTQMTGPA
+52 EFGGTQMTGPA
-64 MRIMFRGLDRD
+64 VRLMFRDVASSR
-75 SVQPISGKLSA
+75 VQGI
-86 IPEVTALSSKFSDDG
+86 TDTLSSFSQVKAVSHSFSEDG
-101 QYVLFELNVPST
+101 QYVLFELNVPNS

-121 QIKDGF
+121 EISSRF
-127 EEDMVVETSQDGNTP
+127 EDDIVVETSQDGNTP
-142 PASVMIIAAVLI
+142 PASVMIIAAALI
-154 LLILVVMAQ
+154 LIILVAMAQ
-163 SWLEPFLFLFS
+163 SWLEPLIFLIS
-174 TGLAVVLNIGTNAL
+174 TGLAVVMNIGTNAL

-210 YAIVLMNRYRQEKT
+210 YSIVLMNRYRQEKT
-224 PQNSPVE
+224 GENSPVE
-231 AVNRAIRR
+231 AVNRAIKR

-244 ISSAATTVVGLVM
+244 MSSAATTVVGLVM

-265 GMDMGIVLAKGV
+265 GMDMGVVLAKGV
-277 VFSLICTFTVL
+277 IFSLVCTFTVL
-288 PSLLMIFHRG
+288 PSLLMIFQKG

-319 RYKIPLAGIAMVLF
+319 RYKIPLACAAIVLF
-333 IFSFFWSKKT
+333 FFAFFQSKKT

-355 NAVFPHQN
+355 NSVFPQHN

-375 SVPALADSLLRDE
+375 SVPALADSLLKDG
-388 AVEGVYSYPTIMRR
+388 AVEGVYAYPTAMRR
-402 EYTSSEM
+402 QYTSSEM
-409 AGQIQA
+409 AGQIQT

-430 SMFSADMIS
+430 SMFTASMMS

-448 DPSREIT
+448 DPSRQIS
-455 FPELLNFIREHC
+455 FPELLGFIREHC
-467 VDNPMF
+467 VGNPMF

-494 AEQSVTPPAAKTG
+494 VEEEEIVEESRVEEAPAPKAPAPKATAPDTPKPAA
-507 SPKTASPTSVTP
+507 
-519 KSEMPTSVTPK
+519 
-530 SETSKTT
+530 ETVP
-537 APKPQ
+537 APVAKPQ
-542 TTKGATAR
+542 
-550 PAASEGRSASKVR
+550 SSVR
-563 LASFLPRLA
+563 LSAFLPRLA
-572 EAYPSTETGVLA
+572 EAYPSTETAVLA

-602 EFIGSTATQTRMV
+602 EFIGSTPTQTRMV

-641 RKALASFVSEEQKA
+641 RKALASFVSEDQKE
-655 GLKQRM
+655 GLRQRM
-661 DVMDLIQ
+661 NVMDLIQ
-668 EDASLEFSELYSL
+668 KDASLEFSELYSL
-681 LLDFGAASAGEAR
+681 LREFGAASAGEAR
-694 IRALAFPSSIG
+694 LRALAFPSSG
-705 SRPDSSSSTGSRPD
+705 STAPEAPSAVSRPDST
-719 SSSGSLVAELPQ
+719 SGTLVAELPQ
-731 PKDSLDSSAGSTVSD
+731 QKDSLASSAGNAVSGN
-746 RPAAADTAAVNA
+746 PAAADTASVNV
-758 QLLPRPLPK
+758 QPLPK
-767 PAKPKKKSIEEQRQ
+767 PVKPKKKSIEEQRQ
-781 ELFMDLMFS
+781 DLFMDLMYS
-790 GRSYTASKMASFFKR
+790 GRSYTARQMAGFFKR

-821 YASVTEGECRHT
+821 YASVSEEDCHHT
-833 MNIEELVAFIGDD
+833 MNIEELVSFIGDD

-857 DDGTRS
+857 DDEVRS
-863 HFKEF
+863 HFNGF
-868 RLAFQEKISLLR
+868 RKAFEEKISLLR
-880 REEHSLMLVLTS
+880 REDHSLMLVLTK
-892 LPPESAE
+892 LPQESRE
-899 TYDFVSRLSSVCDS
+899 TYDFVSRLSSVCED
-913 FFDGD
+913 FFGGE

-931 KNGFGQEIRLVTIL
+931 KNGFGREIRLVTIL

-951 LIVAISFRSIIV
+951 LIVAVSFRSVIV

-1020 KTMGIND
+1020 KTMDIND
-1027 AISAAYR
+1027 AITAAYR
-1034 GFIRTVMTSGLI
+1034 GFIRTIMTSGLI
-1046 MVVAPGAMSLL
+1046 MVVAPGAMALL

-1083 VVPAVLGACDR
+1083 VVPAVLGAFDS

-1103 SE
+1103 KK

>member
-1 MKKRT
+1 M
-6 HYILLLCMLLLS
+6 LFCMLALS
-18 AVCGALIPKVNVN
+18 AVCGILIPKVNVN
-31 SDMSRYLPDDSKMK
+31 SDMTRYLPDDSQMK
-45 QGLAIVQ
+45 QGLDIVTA
-52 DEFGGTQMTGPA
+52 EFGGTQMTGPA
-64 MRIMFRGLDRD
+64 VRLMFRDVASSR
-75 SVQPISGKLSA
+75 VQGI
-86 IPEVTALSSKFSDDG
+86 TDTLSSFSQVKAVSHSFSEDG
-101 QYVLFELNVPST
+101 QYVLFELNVPNS

-121 QIKDGF
+121 EISSRF
-127 EEDMVVETSQDGNTP
+127 EDDIVVETSQDGNTP
-142 PASVMIIAAVLI
+142 PASVMIIAAALI
-154 LLILVVMAQ
+154 LIILVAMAQ
-163 SWLEPFLFLFS
+163 SWLEPLIFLIS
-174 TGLAVVLNIGTNAL
+174 TGLAVVMNIGTNAL

-210 YAIVLMNRYRQEKT
+210 YSIVLMNRYRQEKT
-224 PQNSPVE
+224 GENSPVE
-231 AVNRAIRR
+231 AVNRAIKR

-244 ISSAATTVVGLVM
+244 MSSAATTVVGLVM

-265 GMDMGIVLAKGV
+265 GMDMGVVLAKGV
-277 VFSLICTFTVL
+277 IFSLVCTFTVL
-288 PSLLMIFHRG
+288 PSLLMIFQKG

-319 RYKIPLAGIAMVLF
+319 RYKIPLACAAIVLF
-333 IFSFFWSKKT
+333 FFAFFQSKKT

-355 NAVFPHQN
+355 NSVFPQHN

-375 SVPALADSLLRDE
+375 SVPALADSLLKDG
-388 AVEGVYSYPTIMRR
+388 AVEGVYAYPTVMRR
-402 EYTSSEM
+402 QYTSSEM
-409 AGQIQA
+409 AGQIQT

-430 SMFSADMIS
+430 SMFTASMMS

-448 DPSREIT
+448 DPSRQIS
-455 FPELLNFIREHC
+455 FPELLGFIRKHC
-467 VDNPMF
+467 VGNPMF

-494 AEQSVTPPAAKTG
+494 VEEEENVAKSRVEEAPAPKAPAPKATAPDTPKPAA
-507 SPKTASPTSVTP
+507 
-519 KSEMPTSVTPK
+519 
-530 SETSKTT
+530 ETVP
-537 APKPQ
+537 APVAKPQ
-542 TTKGATAR
+542 
-550 PAASEGRSASKVR
+550 SSVR
-563 LASFLPRLA
+563 LSAFLPRLA
-572 EAYPSTETGVLA
+572 EAYPSTETAVLA

-602 EFIGSTATQTRMV
+602 EFIGSTPTQTRMV

-641 RKALASFVSEEQKA
+641 RKALASFVSEDQKE
-655 GLKQRM
+655 GLRQRM
-661 DVMDLIQ
+661 NVMDLIQ
-668 EDASLEFSELYSL
+668 KDASLEFSELYSL
-681 LLDFGAASAGEAR
+681 LRDFGAASAGEAR
-694 IRALAFPSSIG
+694 LRALAFPSSG
-705 SRPDSSSSTGSRPD
+705 STAPEAPSAVSRPDST
-719 SSSGSLVAELPQ
+719 SGTLVAELPQ
-731 PKDSLDSSAGSTVSD
+731 QKDSLASSAGNAVSGN
-746 RPAAADTAAVNA
+746 PAATDTASVNV
-758 QLLPRPLPK
+758 QPLPK
-767 PAKPKKKSIEEQRQ
+767 PVKAKKKSIEEQRQ
-781 ELFMDLMFS
+781 DLFMDLMYS
-790 GRSYTASKMASFFKR
+790 GRSYTARQMAGFFKR

-821 YASVTEGECRHT
+821 YASVSEEDCHHT
-833 MNIEELVAFIGDD
+833 MNIEELVNFIGDD

-857 DDGTRS
+857 DDEVRS
-863 HFKEF
+863 HFNGF
-868 RLAFQEKISLLR
+868 RKAFEEKISLLR
-880 REEHSLMLVLTS
+880 REDHSLMLVLTK
-892 LPPESAE
+892 LPPESRE
-899 TYDFVSRLSSVCDS
+899 TYDFVSRLSSVCDDC
-913 FFDGD
+913 FGGE

-931 KNGFGQEIRLVTIL
+931 KNGFGREMRLVTIL

-951 LIVAISFRSIIV
+951 LIVAVSFRSVIV

-1020 KTMGIND
+1020 KTMDVND
-1027 AISAAYR
+1027 AITAAYR
-1034 GFIRTVMTSGLI
+1034 GFIRTIMTSGLI
-1046 MVVAPGAMSLL
+1046 MVVAPGAMALL

-1083 VVPAVLGACDR
+1083 VVPAVLGAFDS

-1103 SE
+1103 KK

>member
-6 HYILLLCMLLLS
+6 HYILLFCMLALS
-18 AVCGALIPKVNVN
+18 AVCGILIPKVNVN
-31 SDMSRYLPDDSKMK
+31 SDMTRYLPDDSQMK
-45 QGLAIVQ
+45 QGLDIVTA
-52 DEFGGTQMTGPA
+52 EFGGTQMTGPA
-64 MRIMFRGLDRD
+64 VRLMFRDVAASR
-75 SVQPISGKLSA
+75 VQGI
-86 IPEVTALSSKFSDDG
+86 TDTLSSFSQVKAVSHSFSEDG
-101 QYVLFELNVPST
+101 QYVLFELNVPNS

-121 QIKDGF
+121 EISSRF
-127 EEDMVVETSQDGNTP
+127 EDDIVVETSQDGNTP
-142 PASVMIIAAVLI
+142 PASVMIIAAALI
-154 LLILVVMAQ
+154 LIILVAMAQ
-163 SWLEPFLFLFS
+163 SWLEPLIFLIS
-174 TGLAVVLNIGTNAL
+174 TGLAVVMNIGTNAL

-210 YAIVLMNRYRQEKT
+210 YSIVLMNRYRQEKT
-224 PQNSPVE
+224 GENSPVE
-231 AVNRAIRR
+231 AVNRAIKR

-244 ISSAATTVVGLVM
+244 MSSAATTVVGLVM

-265 GMDMGIVLAKGV
+265 GMDMGVVLAKGV
-277 VFSLICTFTVL
+277 IFSLVCTFTVL
-288 PSLLMIFHRG
+288 PSLLMIFQKG

-319 RYKIPLAGIAMVLF
+319 RYKIPLACAAIVLF
-333 IFSFFWSKKT
+333 FFAFFQSKKT

-355 NAVFPHQN
+355 NSVFPQHN

-375 SVPALADSLLRDE
+375 SVPALADSLLKDG
-388 AVEGVYSYPTIMRR
+388 AVEGVYAYPTVMRR
-402 EYTSSEM
+402 QYTSSEM
-409 AGQIQA
+409 AGQIQT

-430 SMFSADMIS
+430 SMFTASMMS

-448 DPSREIT
+448 DPSRQIS
-455 FPELLNFIREHC
+455 FPELLGFIREHC
-467 VDNPMF
+467 VGNPMF

-494 AEQSVTPPAAKTG
+494 VEEEENVEESRVEEAPAPKAPAQIASAPKVTAPDTPKPAA
-507 SPKTASPTSVTP
+507 
-519 KSEMPTSVTPK
+519 E
-530 SETSKTT
+530 T
-537 APKPQ
+537 APAPVAKQ
-542 TTKGATAR
+542 Q
-550 PAASEGRSASKVR
+550 SSVR
-563 LASFLPRLA
+563 LSSFLPRLA
-572 EAYPSTETGVLA
+572 EAYPSMETAVLA

-602 EFIGSTATQTRMV
+602 EFIGSTPTQTRMV

-641 RKALASFVSEEQKA
+641 RKALASFVSEDQKE
-655 GLKQRM
+655 GLRQRM
-661 DVMDLIQ
+661 NVMDLIQ
-668 EDASLEFSELYSL
+668 KDASLEFSELYSL
-681 LLDFGAASAGEAR
+681 LRDFGAASAGEAR
-694 IRALAFPSSIG
+694 LRALAFPSSG
-705 SRPDSSSSTGSRPD
+705 SNVPEAPSAVSRPDST
-719 SSSGSLVAELPQ
+719 SGTLVAELPQ
-731 PKDSLDSSAGSTVSD
+731 QKDSLASSAGNAVSGN
-746 RPAAADTAAVNA
+746 PAAADTASVNV
-758 QLLPRPLPK
+758 QPLPK
-767 PAKPKKKSIEEQRQ
+767 PVKPKKKSIEEQRQ
-781 ELFMDLMFS
+781 DLFMDLMYS
-790 GRSYTASKMASFFKR
+790 GRSYTARQMAGFFKR

-821 YASVTEGECRHT
+821 YASVSEEDCHHT
-833 MNIEELVAFIGDD
+833 MNIEELVSFIGDD
-846 LLNDKRLSGYI
+846 LLNDRRLSGYI
-857 DDGTRS
+857 DDEVRS
-863 HFKEF
+863 HFNGF
-868 RLAFQEKISLLR
+868 RKAFEEKISLLR
-880 REEHSLMLVLTS
+880 REDHSLMLVLTK
-892 LPPESAE
+892 LPPESRE
-899 TYDFVSRLSSVCDS
+899 TYDFVSRLSSVCED
-913 FFDGD
+913 FFGGE

-931 KNGFGQEIRLVTIL
+931 KDGFGREMRLVTIL

-951 LIVAISFRSIIV
+951 LIVAVSFRSVIV

-1020 KTMGIND
+1020 KTMDVND
-1027 AISAAYR
+1027 AITAAYR
-1034 GFIRTVMTSGLI
+1034 GFIRTIMTSGLI
-1046 MVVAPGAMSLL
+1046 MVVAPGAMALL

-1083 VVPAVLGACDR
+1083 VVPAVLGAFDS

-1103 SE
+1103 KK

>member
-6 HYILLLCMLLLS
+6 HYILLFCMLALS
-18 AVCGALIPKVNVN
+18 AVCGILIPKVNVN
-31 SDMSRYLPDDSKMK
+31 SDMTRYLPDDSQMK
-45 QGLAIVQ
+45 QGLDIVTA
-52 DEFGGTQMTGPA
+52 EFGGTQMTGPA
-64 MRIMFRGLDRD
+64 VRLMFRDVASSR
-75 SVQPISGKLSA
+75 VQGI
-86 IPEVTALSSKFSDDG
+86 TDTLSSFSQVKAVSHSFSEDG
-101 QYVLFELNVPST
+101 QYVLFELNVPNS

-121 QIKDGF
+121 EISSRF
-127 EEDMVVETSQDGNTP
+127 EDDIVVETSQDGNTP
-142 PASVMIIAAVLI
+142 PASVMIIAAALI
-154 LLILVVMAQ
+154 LIILVAMAQ
-163 SWLEPFLFLFS
+163 SWLEPLIFLIS
-174 TGLAVVLNIGTNAL
+174 TGLAVVMNIGTNAL

-210 YAIVLMNRYRQEKT
+210 YSIVLMNRYRQEKT
-224 PQNSPVE
+224 GENSPVE
-231 AVNRAIRR
+231 AVNRAIKR

-244 ISSAATTVVGLVM
+244 MSSAATTVVGLVM

-265 GMDMGIVLAKGV
+265 GMDMGVVLAKGV
-277 VFSLICTFTVL
+277 IFSLVCTFTVL
-288 PSLLMIFHRG
+288 PSLLMIFQKG

-319 RYKIPLAGIAMVLF
+319 RYKIPLACAAIVLF
-333 IFSFFWSKKT
+333 FFAFFQSKKT

-355 NAVFPHQN
+355 NSVFPQHN

-375 SVPALADSLLRDE
+375 SVPALADSLLKDG
-388 AVEGVYSYPTIMRR
+388 AVEGVYAYPTVMRR
-402 EYTSSEM
+402 QYTSSEM
-409 AGQIQA
+409 AGQIQT

-430 SMFSADMIS
+430 SMFTASMMS

-448 DPSREIT
+448 DPSRQIS
-455 FPELLNFIREHC
+455 FPELLGFIREHC
-467 VDNPMF
+467 VGNPMF

-494 AEQSVTPPAAKTG
+494 VEEEESVEEIGVEEAPAPKASAPKAPAPKATAPDTPKPAAE
-507 SPKTASPTSVTP
+507 A
-519 KSEMPTSVTPK
+519 
-530 SETSKTT
+530 
-537 APKPQ
+537 APAPVAKPQ
-542 TTKGATAR
+542 
-550 PAASEGRSASKVR
+550 SSVR
-563 LASFLPRLA
+563 LSSFLPRLA
-572 EAYPSTETGVLA
+572 EAYPSTETAVLA

-602 EFIGSTATQTRMV
+602 EFIGSTPTQTRMV

-641 RKALASFVSEEQKA
+641 RKALASFVSEEQKE
-655 GLKQRM
+655 GLRQRM
-661 DVMDLIQ
+661 NVMDLIQ
-668 EDASLEFSELYSL
+668 KDASLEFSELYSL
-681 LLDFGAASAGEAR
+681 LRDFGAASAGEAR
-694 IRALAFPSSIG
+694 LRTLAFPSSG
-705 SRPDSSSSTGSRPD
+705 STAPEAPSAVSRPDST
-719 SSSGSLVAELPQ
+719 SGTLVAELPQ
-731 PKDSLDSSAGSTVSD
+731 QKDSLASSAGNAVSGN
-746 RPAAADTAAVNA
+746 PSAADTASVNV
-758 QLLPRPLPK
+758 QPLPK
-767 PAKPKKKSIEEQRQ
+767 PVKPKKKSIEEQRQ
-781 ELFMDLMFS
+781 DLFMDLMYS
-790 GRSYTASKMASFFKR
+790 GRSYTARQMAGFFKR

-821 YASVTEGECRHT
+821 YASVSEEDCHHT
-833 MNIEELVAFIGDD
+833 MNIEELVNFIGDD

-857 DDGTRS
+857 DDEVRS
-863 HFKEF
+863 HFNGF
-868 RLAFQEKISLLR
+868 RKAFEEKISLLR
-880 REEHSLMLVLTS
+880 REDHSLMLVLTK
-892 LPPESAE
+892 LPPESRE
-899 TYDFVSRLSSVCDS
+899 TYDFVSRLSSVCDDC
-913 FFDGD
+913 FGGE

-931 KNGFGQEIRLVTIL
+931 KNGFGREMRLVTIL

-951 LIVAISFRSIIV
+951 LIVAVSFRSVIV

-1020 KTMGIND
+1020 KTMDIND
-1027 AISAAYR
+1027 AITAAYR
-1034 GFIRTVMTSGLI
+1034 GFIRTIMTSGLI
-1046 MVVAPGAMSLL
+1046 MVVAPGAMALL

-1083 VVPAVLGACDR
+1083 VVPAVLGAFDS

-1103 SE
+1103 KK

>member
-1 MKKRT
+1 M
-6 HYILLLCMLLLS
+6 LFCMLALS
-18 AVCGALIPKVNVN
+18 AVCGILIPKVNVN
-31 SDMSRYLPDDSKMK
+31 SDMTRYLPDDSQMK
-45 QGLAIVQ
+45 QGLDIVTA
-52 DEFGGTQMTGPA
+52 EFGGTQMTGPA
-64 MRIMFRGLDRD
+64 VRLMFRDVASSR
-75 SVQPISGKLSA
+75 VQGI
-86 IPEVTALSSKFSDDG
+86 TDTLSSFSQVKAVSHSFSEDG
-101 QYVLFELNVPST
+101 QYVLFELNVPNS

-121 QIKDGF
+121 EISSRF
-127 EEDMVVETSQDGNTP
+127 EDDIVVETSQDGNTP
-142 PASVMIIAAVLI
+142 PASVMIIAAALI
-154 LLILVVMAQ
+154 LIILVAMAQ
-163 SWLEPFLFLFS
+163 SWLEPLIFLIS
-174 TGLAVVLNIGTNAL
+174 TGLAVVMNIGTNAL

-210 YAIVLMNRYRQEKT
+210 YSIVLMNRYRQEKT
-224 PQNSPVE
+224 GENSPVE
-231 AVNRAIRR
+231 AVNRAIKR

-244 ISSAATTVVGLVM
+244 MSSAATTVVGLVM

-265 GMDMGIVLAKGV
+265 GMDMGVVLAKGV
-277 VFSLICTFTVL
+277 IFSLVCTFTVL
-288 PSLLMIFHRG
+288 PSLLMIFQKG

-319 RYKIPLAGIAMVLF
+319 RYKIPLACAAIVLF
-333 IFSFFWSKKT
+333 FFAFFQSKKT

-355 NAVFPHQN
+355 NSVFPQHN

-375 SVPALADSLLRDE
+375 SVPALADSLLKDG
-388 AVEGVYSYPTIMRR
+388 AVEGVYAYPTVMRR
-402 EYTSSEM
+402 QYTSSEM
-409 AGQIQA
+409 AGQIQT

-430 SMFSADMIS
+430 SMFTASMMS

-448 DPSREIT
+448 DPSRQIS
-455 FPELLNFIREHC
+455 FPELLGFIREHC
-467 VDNPMF
+467 VGNPMF

-494 AEQSVTPPAAKTG
+494 VEEEEIVEESRVEEAPAPKASAPKVSAPKATAPDTPKPAA
-507 SPKTASPTSVTP
+507 
-519 KSEMPTSVTPK
+519 E
-530 SETSKTT
+530 T
-537 APKPQ
+537 APAPVAKPQ
-542 TTKGATAR
+542 
-550 PAASEGRSASKVR
+550 SSVR
-563 LASFLPRLA
+563 LSSFLPRLA
-572 EAYPSTETGVLA
+572 QAYPSTETAVLA

-602 EFIGSTATQTRMV
+602 EFIGSTPTQTRMV

-641 RKALASFVSEEQKA
+641 RKALASFVSEDQKE
-655 GLKQRM
+655 GLRQRM
-661 DVMDLIQ
+661 NVMDLIQ
-668 EDASLEFSELYSL
+668 KDASLEFSELYSL
-681 LLDFGAASAGEAR
+681 LRDFGAASAGEAR
-694 IRALAFPSSIG
+694 LRALAFPSSG
-705 SRPDSSSSTGSRPD
+705 SNVPEVPSAVSRPDST
-719 SSSGSLVAELPQ
+719 SGTLVAELPQ
-731 PKDSLDSSAGSTVSD
+731 QKDSLASSAGNAVSGN
-746 RPAAADTAAVNA
+746 PAAADTASVNV
-758 QLLPRPLPK
+758 QPLPK
-767 PAKPKKKSIEEQRQ
+767 PVKPKKKSIEEQRQ
-781 ELFMDLMFS
+781 DLFMDLMYS
-790 GRSYTASKMASFFKR
+790 GRSYTARQMAGFFKR

-821 YASVTEGECRHT
+821 YASVSEEDCHHT
-833 MNIEELVAFIGDD
+833 MNIEELVNFIGDD

-857 DDGTRS
+857 DDEVRS
-863 HFKEF
+863 HFNGF
-868 RLAFQEKISLLR
+868 RKAFEEKISLLR
-880 REEHSLMLVLTS
+880 REDHSLMLVLTK
-892 LPPESAE
+892 LPPESRE
-899 TYDFVSRLSSVCDS
+899 TYDFVSRLSSVCED
-913 FFDGD
+913 FFGGE

-931 KNGFGQEIRLVTIL
+931 KNGFGREMRLVTIL

-951 LIVAISFRSIIV
+951 LIVAVSFRSVIV

-1020 KTMGIND
+1020 KTMDIND
-1027 AISAAYR
+1027 AITAAYR
-1034 GFIRTVMTSGLI
+1034 GFIRTIMTSGLI
-1046 MVVAPGAMSLL
+1046 MVVAPGAMALL

-1083 VVPAVLGACDR
+1083 VVPAVLGAFDS

-1103 SE
+1103 KK

>member
-1 MKKRT
+1 M
-6 HYILLLCMLLLS
+6 LFCMLALS
-18 AVCGALIPKVNVN
+18 AVCGILIPKVNVN
-31 SDMSRYLPDDSKMK
+31 SDMTRYLPDDSQMK
-45 QGLAIVQ
+45 QGLDIVTA
-52 DEFGGTQMTGPA
+52 EFGGTQMTGPA
-64 MRIMFRGLDRD
+64 VRLMFRDVASSR
-75 SVQPISGKLSA
+75 VQGI
-86 IPEVTALSSKFSDDG
+86 TDTLSSFSQVKAVSHSFSEDG
-101 QYVLFELNVPST
+101 QYVLFELNVPNS

-121 QIKDGF
+121 EISSRF
-127 EEDMVVETSQDGNTP
+127 EDDIVVETSQDGNTP
-142 PASVMIIAAVLI
+142 PASVMIIAAALI
-154 LLILVVMAQ
+154 LIILVAMAQ
-163 SWLEPFLFLFS
+163 SWLEPLIFLIS
-174 TGLAVVLNIGTNAL
+174 TGLAVVMNIGTNAL

-210 YAIVLMNRYRQEKT
+210 YSIVLMNRYRQEKT
-224 PQNSPVE
+224 GENSPVE
-231 AVNRAIRR
+231 AVNRAIKR

-244 ISSAATTVVGLVM
+244 MSSAATTVVGLVM

-265 GMDMGIVLAKGV
+265 GMDMGVVLAKGV
-277 VFSLICTFTVL
+277 IFSLVCTFTVL
-288 PSLLMIFHRG
+288 PSLLMIFQKG

-319 RYKIPLAGIAMVLF
+319 RYKIPLACAAIVLF
-333 IFSFFWSKKT
+333 FFAFFQSKKT

-355 NAVFPHQN
+355 NSVFPQHN

-375 SVPALADSLLRDE
+375 SVPALADSLLKDG
-388 AVEGVYSYPTIMRR
+388 AVEGVYAYPTVMRR
-402 EYTSSEM
+402 QYTSSEM
-409 AGQIQA
+409 AGQIQT

-430 SMFSADMIS
+430 SMFTASMMS

-448 DPSREIT
+448 DPSRQIS
-455 FPELLNFIREHC
+455 FPELLGFIREHC
-467 VDNPMF
+467 VGNPMF

-494 AEQSVTPPAAKTG
+494 VEEEESVEEIGVEEAPAQKPSAPKATAPDTPKPAA
-507 SPKTASPTSVTP
+507 
-519 KSEMPTSVTPK
+519 E
-530 SETSKTT
+530 T
-537 APKPQ
+537 APAPVAKPQ
-542 TTKGATAR
+542 
-550 PAASEGRSASKVR
+550 SSVR
-563 LASFLPRLA
+563 LSSFLPRLA
-572 EAYPSTETGVLA
+572 EAYPSTETAVLA

-602 EFIGSTATQTRMV
+602 EFIGSTPTQTRMV

-641 RKALASFVSEEQKA
+641 RKALASFVSEDQKE
-655 GLKQRM
+655 GLRQRM
-661 DVMDLIQ
+661 NVMDLIQ
-668 EDASLEFSELYSL
+668 KDASVEFSELYSL
-681 LLDFGAASAGEAR
+681 LRDFGAASAGEAR
-694 IRALAFPSSIG
+694 LRALAFPSSG
-705 SRPDSSSSTGSRPD
+705 STAPEAPSAVSRPDST
-719 SSSGSLVAELPQ
+719 SGTLVAELPQ
-731 PKDSLDSSAGSTVSD
+731 QKDSLASSAGNAVSGN
-746 RPAAADTAAVNA
+746 PAATDTASVNV
-758 QLLPRPLPK
+758 QPLPK
-767 PAKPKKKSIEEQRQ
+767 PVKPKKKSIEEQRQ
-781 ELFMDLMFS
+781 DLFMDLMYS
-790 GRSYTASKMASFFKR
+790 GRSYTARQMAGFFKR

-821 YASVTEGECRHT
+821 YASVSEEDCHHT
-833 MNIEELVAFIGDD
+833 MNIEELVNFIGDD

-857 DDGTRS
+857 DDEVRS
-863 HFKEF
+863 HFNGF
-868 RLAFQEKISLLR
+868 RKAFEEKISLLR
-880 REEHSLMLVLTS
+880 REDHSLMLVLTK
-892 LPPESAE
+892 LPPESRE
-899 TYDFVSRLSSVCDS
+899 TYDFVSRLSSVCDDC
-913 FFDGD
+913 FGGE

-931 KNGFGQEIRLVTIL
+931 KNGFGREMRLVTIL

-951 LIVAISFRSIIV
+951 LIVAVSFRSVIV

-1020 KTMGIND
+1020 KTMDIND
-1027 AISAAYR
+1027 AITAAYR
-1034 GFIRTVMTSGLI
+1034 GFIRTIMTSGLI
-1046 MVVAPGAMSLL
+1046 MVVAPGAMALL

-1083 VVPAVLGACDR
+1083 VVPAVLGAFDS

-1103 SE
+1103 KK

>member
-6 HYILLLCMLLLS
+6 HYILLFCMLALS
-18 AVCGALIPKVNVN
+18 AVCGILIPKVNVN
-31 SDMSRYLPDDSKMK
+31 SDMTRYLPDDSQMK
-45 QGLAIVQ
+45 QGLDIVTA
-52 DEFGGTQMTGPA
+52 EFGGTQMTGPA
-64 MRIMFRGLDRD
+64 VRLMFRDVASSR
-75 SVQPISGKLSA
+75 VQRITDP
-86 IPEVTALSSKFSDDG
+86 LSSFSQVKAVSHSFSEDG
-101 QYVLFELNVPST
+101 QYVLFELNVPNS

-121 QIKDGF
+121 EISSRF
-127 EEDMVVETSQDGNTP
+127 EDDIVVETSQDGNTP
-142 PASVMIIAAVLI
+142 PASVMIIAAALI
-154 LLILVVMAQ
+154 LIILVAMAQ
-163 SWLEPFLFLFS
+163 SWLEPLIFLIS
-174 TGLAVVLNIGTNAL
+174 TGLAVVMNIGTNAL

-210 YAIVLMNRYRQEKT
+210 YSIVLMNRYRQEKT
-224 PQNSPVE
+224 GENSPVE
-231 AVNRAIRR
+231 AVNRAIKR

-244 ISSAATTVVGLVM
+244 MSSAATTVVGLVM

-265 GMDMGIVLAKGV
+265 GMDMGVVLAKGV
-277 VFSLICTFTVL
+277 IFSLVCTFTVL
-288 PSLLMIFHRG
+288 PSLLMIFQKG

-319 RYKIPLAGIAMVLF
+319 RYKIPLACAAIVLF
-333 IFSFFWSKKT
+333 FFAFFQSKKT

-355 NAVFPHQN
+355 NSVFPQHN

-375 SVPALADSLLRDE
+375 SVPALADSLLKDG
-388 AVEGVYSYPTIMRR
+388 AVEGVYAYPTVMRR
-402 EYTSSEM
+402 QYTSSEM
-409 AGQIQA
+409 AGQIQT

-430 SMFSADMIS
+430 SMFTASMMS

-448 DPSREIT
+448 DPSRQIS
-455 FPELLNFIREHC
+455 FPELLGFIREHC
-467 VDNPMF
+467 VGNPMF

-494 AEQSVTPPAAKTG
+494 VEEEENVAETVVEEAPAPKASAPKVTAPDTPKPAA
-507 SPKTASPTSVTP
+507 
-519 KSEMPTSVTPK
+519 
-530 SETSKTT
+530 ETVP
-537 APKPQ
+537 APVAKPQ
-542 TTKGATAR
+542 
-550 PAASEGRSASKVR
+550 SSVR
-563 LASFLPRLA
+563 LSTFLPRLA
-572 EAYPSTETGVLA
+572 EAYPSTETAVLA

-602 EFIGSTATQTRMV
+602 EFIGSTPTQTRMV

-641 RKALASFVSEEQKA
+641 RKALASFVSEDQKE
-655 GLKQRM
+655 GLRQRM
-661 DVMDLIQ
+661 NVMDLIQ
-668 EDASLEFSELYSL
+668 KDASLEFSELYSL
-681 LLDFGAASAGEAR
+681 LRDFGAASAGEAR
-694 IRALAFPSSIG
+694 LRALAFPSSG
-705 SRPDSSSSTGSRPD
+705 SNVPEAPSAVSRPDST
-719 SSSGSLVAELPQ
+719 SGTLVAELPQ
-731 PKDSLDSSAGSTVSD
+731 QKDSLASSAGNAVSGN
-746 RPAAADTAAVNA
+746 PAAADTASVNV
-758 QLLPRPLPK
+758 QPLPK
-767 PAKPKKKSIEEQRQ
+767 PVKPKKKSIEEQRQ
-781 ELFMDLMFS
+781 DLFMDLMYS
-790 GRSYTASKMASFFKR
+790 GRSYTARQMAGFFKR

-821 YASVTEGECRHT
+821 YASVSEEDCHHT
-833 MNIEELVAFIGDD
+833 MNIEELVNFIGDD

-857 DDGTRS
+857 DDEVRS
-863 HFKEF
+863 HFNGF
-868 RLAFQEKISLLR
+868 RKAFEEKISLLR
-880 REEHSLMLVLTS
+880 REDHSLMLVLTK
-892 LPPESAE
+892 LPPESRE
-899 TYDFVSRLSSVCDS
+899 TYDFVSRLSSVCDDC
-913 FFDGD
+913 FGGE

-931 KNGFGQEIRLVTIL
+931 KNGFGREIRLVTIL

-951 LIVAISFRSIIV
+951 LIVAVSFRSVIV

-1020 KTMGIND
+1020 KTMDIND
-1027 AISAAYR
+1027 AITAAYR
-1034 GFIRTVMTSGLI
+1034 GFIRTIMTSGLI
-1046 MVVAPGAMSLL
+1046 MVVAPGAMALL

-1083 VVPAVLGACDR
+1083 VVPAVLGAFDS

-1103 SE
+1103 KK

>member
-1 MKKRT
+1 M
-6 HYILLLCMLLLS
+6 LFCMLALS
-18 AVCGALIPKVNVN
+18 AVCGILIPKVNVN
-31 SDMSRYLPDDSKMK
+31 SDMTRYLPDDSQMK
-45 QGLAIVQ
+45 QGLDIVTA
-52 DEFGGTQMTGPA
+52 EFGGTQMTGPA
-64 MRIMFRGLDRD
+64 VRLMFRDVASSR
-75 SVQPISGKLSA
+75 VQGI
-86 IPEVTALSSKFSDDG
+86 TDTLSSFSQVKAVSHSFSADG
-101 QYVLFELNVPST
+101 QYVLFELNVPNS

-121 QIKDGF
+121 EISSRF
-127 EEDMVVETSQDGNTP
+127 EDDIVVETSQDGNTP
-142 PASVMIIAAVLI
+142 PASVMIIAAALI
-154 LLILVVMAQ
+154 LIILVAMAQ
-163 SWLEPFLFLFS
+163 SWLEPLIFLIS
-174 TGLAVVLNIGTNAL
+174 TGLAVVMNIGTNAL

-210 YAIVLMNRYRQEKT
+210 YSIVLMNRYRQEKT
-224 PQNSPVE
+224 GENSPVE
-231 AVNRAIRR
+231 AVNRAIKR

-244 ISSAATTVVGLVM
+244 MSSAATTVVGLVM

-265 GMDMGIVLAKGV
+265 GMDMGVVLAKGV
-277 VFSLICTFTVL
+277 IFSLVCTFTVL
-288 PSLLMIFHRG
+288 PSLLMIFQKG

-319 RYKIPLAGIAMVLF
+319 RYKIPLACAAIVLF
-333 IFSFFWSKKT
+333 FFAFFQSKKT

-355 NAVFPHQN
+355 NSVFPQHN

-375 SVPALADSLLRDE
+375 SVPALADSLLKDG
-388 AVEGVYSYPTIMRR
+388 AVEGVYAYPTVMRR
-402 EYTSSEM
+402 QYTSSEM
-409 AGQIQA
+409 AGQIQT

-430 SMFSADMIS
+430 SMFTASMMS

-448 DPSREIT
+448 DPSRQIS
-455 FPELLNFIREHC
+455 FPELLGFIREHC
-467 VDNPMF
+467 VGNPMF

-494 AEQSVTPPAAKTG
+494 VEEEENVAETVVEEAPA
-507 SPKTASPTSVTP
+507 PKASAP
-519 KSEMPTSVTPK
+519 
-530 SETSKTT
+530 KTT
-537 APKPQ
+537 APK
-542 TTKGATAR
+542 ATAPDTPK
-550 PAASEGRSASKVR
+550 PAAETAPAPVAKPQSSVR
-563 LASFLPRLA
+563 LSAFLPRLA
-572 EAYPSTETGVLA
+572 EAYPSTETAVLA

-602 EFIGSTATQTRMV
+602 DFIGSTPTQTRMV

-641 RKALASFVSEEQKA
+641 RKALASFVSEDQKE
-655 GLKQRM
+655 GLRQRM
-661 DVMDLIQ
+661 NVMDLIQ
-668 EDASLEFSELYSL
+668 KDASLEFSELYSL
-681 LLDFGAASAGEAR
+681 LRDFGAASAGEAR
-694 IRALAFPSSIG
+694 LRALAFPSSG
-705 SRPDSSSSTGSRPD
+705 SNVPEAPSAVSRPDST
-719 SSSGSLVAELPQ
+719 SGTLVAELPQ
-731 PKDSLDSSAGSTVSD
+731 QKDSLASSAGNAVSGN
-746 RPAAADTAAVNA
+746 PAAADTASVNV
-758 QLLPRPLPK
+758 QLLPKPLPK
-767 PAKPKKKSIEEQRQ
+767 PVKPKKKSIEEQRQ
-781 ELFMDLMFS
+781 DLFMDLMYS
-790 GRSYTASKMASFFKR
+790 RRSYTARQMAGFFKR

-821 YASVTEGECRHT
+821 YASVSEEDCHHT
-833 MNIEELVAFIGDD
+833 MNIEELVNFIGDD

-857 DDGTRS
+857 DDEVRS
-863 HFKEF
+863 HFNGF
-868 RLAFQEKISLLR
+868 RKAFEEKISLLR
-880 REEHSLMLVLTS
+880 REDHSLMLVLTK
-892 LPPESAE
+892 LPPESRE
-899 TYDFVSRLSSVCDS
+899 TYDFVSRLSSVCEDC
-913 FFDGD
+913 FGGE

-931 KNGFGQEIRLVTIL
+931 KNGFGREMRLVTIL

-951 LIVAISFRSIIV
+951 LIVAVSFRSVIV

-1020 KTMGIND
+1020 KTMDIND
-1027 AISAAYR
+1027 AITAAYR
-1034 GFIRTVMTSGLI
+1034 GFIRTIMTSGLI
-1046 MVVAPGAMSLL
+1046 MVVAPGAMALL

-1083 VVPAVLGACDR
+1083 VVPAVLGAFDS

-1103 SE
+1103 KK

>member
-1 MKKRT
+1 M
-6 HYILLLCMLLLS
+6 LFCMLALS
-18 AVCGALIPKVNVN
+18 AVCGILIPKVNVN
-31 SDMSRYLPDDSKMK
+31 SDMTRYLPDDSQMK
-45 QGLAIVQ
+45 QGLDIVTA
-52 DEFGGTQMTGPA
+52 EFGGTQMTGPA
-64 MRIMFRGLDRD
+64 VRLMFRDVASSR
-75 SVQPISGKLSA
+75 VQGI
-86 IPEVTALSSKFSDDG
+86 TDTLSSFSQVKAVSHSFSEDG
-101 QYVLFELNVPST
+101 QYVLFELNVPNS

-121 QIKDGF
+121 EISSRF
-127 EEDMVVETSQDGNTP
+127 EDDIVVETSQDGNTP
-142 PASVMIIAAVLI
+142 PASVMIIAAALI
-154 LLILVVMAQ
+154 LIILVAMAQ
-163 SWLEPFLFLFS
+163 SWLEPLIFLIS
-174 TGLAVVLNIGTNAL
+174 TGLAVVMNIGTNAL

-210 YAIVLMNRYRQEKT
+210 YSIVLMNRYRQEKT
-224 PQNSPVE
+224 GENSPVE
-231 AVNRAIRR
+231 AVNRAIKR

-244 ISSAATTVVGLVM
+244 MSSAATTVVGLVM

-265 GMDMGIVLAKGV
+265 GMDMGVVLAKGV
-277 VFSLICTFTVL
+277 IFSLVCTFTVL
-288 PSLLMIFHRG
+288 PSLLMIFQKG

-319 RYKIPLAGIAMVLF
+319 RYKIPLACAAIVLF
-333 IFSFFWSKKT
+333 FFAFFQSKKT

-355 NAVFPHQN
+355 NSVFPQHN

-375 SVPALADSLLRDE
+375 SVPALADSLLKDG
-388 AVEGVYSYPTIMRR
+388 AVEGVYAYPTVMRR
-402 EYTSSEM
+402 QYTSSEM
-409 AGQIQA
+409 AGQIQT

-430 SMFSADMIS
+430 SMFTASMMS

-448 DPSREIT
+448 DPSRQIS
-455 FPELLNFIREHC
+455 FPELLGFIREHC
-467 VDNPMF
+467 VGNPMF

-494 AEQSVTPPAAKTG
+494 VEEEENVAETGVGEAPA
-507 SPKTASPTSVTP
+507 PKAP
-519 KSEMPTSVTPK
+519 
-530 SETSKTT
+530 
-537 APKPQ
+537 APKPSAP
-542 TTKGATAR
+542 KVTAPDTPK
-550 PAASEGRSASKVR
+550 PAAETVPEAKPQSSVR
-563 LASFLPRLA
+563 LSSFLPRLA
-572 EAYPSTETGVLA
+572 QAYPSTETAVLA

-602 EFIGSTATQTRMV
+602 EFIGSTPTQTRMV

-641 RKALASFVSEEQKA
+641 RKALASFVSEDQKE
-655 GLKQRM
+655 GLRQRM
-661 DVMDLIQ
+661 NVMDLIQ
-668 EDASLEFSELYSL
+668 KDASLEFSELYSL
-681 LLDFGAASAGEAR
+681 LRDFGAASAGEAR
-694 IRALAFPSSIG
+694 LRALAFPSSG
-705 SRPDSSSSTGSRPD
+705 STAPEAPSAVSRPDST
-719 SSSGSLVAELPQ
+719 SGTLVAELPQ
-731 PKDSLDSSAGSTVSD
+731 QKDSLASSAGNAVSGN
-746 RPAAADTAAVNA
+746 PAAADSSALNA
-758 QLLPRPLPK
+758 QALPK
-767 PAKPKKKSIEEQRQ
+767 PVKPKKKSIEEQRQ
-781 ELFMDLMFS
+781 DLFMDLMYS
-790 GRSYTASKMASFFKR
+790 GRSYTARQMAGFFKR

-821 YASVTEGECRHT
+821 YASVSEEDCHHT
-833 MNIEELVAFIGDD
+833 MNIEELVNFIGDD

-857 DDGTRS
+857 DDEVRS
-863 HFKEF
+863 HFNGF
-868 RLAFQEKISLLR
+868 RKAFEEKISLLR
-880 REEHSLMLVLTS
+880 REDHSLMLVLTK
-892 LPPESAE
+892 LPPESRE
-899 TYDFVSRLSSVCDS
+899 TYDFVSRLSSVCDDC
-913 FFDGD
+913 FGGE

-931 KNGFGQEIRLVTIL
+931 KNGFGREMRLVTIL

-951 LIVAISFRSIIV
+951 LIVAVSFRSVIV

-1020 KTMGIND
+1020 KTMDIND
-1027 AISAAYR
+1027 AITAAYR
-1034 GFIRTVMTSGLI
+1034 GFIRTIMTSGLI
-1046 MVVAPGAMSLL
+1046 MVVAPGAMALL

-1083 VVPAVLGACDR
+1083 VVPAVLGAFDS

-1103 SE
+1103 KK

>member
-1 MKKRT
+1 M
-6 HYILLLCMLLLS
+6 LFCMLALS
-18 AVCGALIPKVNVN
+18 AVCGILIPKVNVN
-31 SDMSRYLPDDSKMK
+31 SDMTRYLPDDSQMK
-45 QGLAIVQ
+45 QGLDIVTA
-52 DEFGGTQMTGPA
+52 EFGDTQMTGPA
-64 MRIMFRGLDRD
+64 VRLMFRDVASSR
-75 SVQPISGKLSA
+75 VQGI
-86 IPEVTALSSKFSDDG
+86 TDTLSSFSQVKAVSHSFSADG
-101 QYVLFELNVPST
+101 QYVLFELNVPNS

-121 QIKDGF
+121 EISSRF
-127 EEDMVVETSQDGNTP
+127 EDDIVVETSQDGNTP
-142 PASVMIIAAVLI
+142 PASVMIIAAALI
-154 LLILVVMAQ
+154 LIILVAMAQ
-163 SWLEPFLFLFS
+163 SWLEPLIFLIS
-174 TGLAVVLNIGTNAL
+174 TGLAVVMNIGTNAL

-210 YAIVLMNRYRQEKT
+210 YSIVLMNRYRQEKT
-224 PQNSPVE
+224 GENSPVE
-231 AVNRAIRR
+231 AVNRAIKR

-244 ISSAATTVVGLVM
+244 MSSAATTVVGLVM

-265 GMDMGIVLAKGV
+265 GMDMGVVLAKGV
-277 VFSLICTFTVL
+277 IFSLVCTFTVL
-288 PSLLMIFHRG
+288 PSLLMIFQKG

-319 RYKIPLAGIAMVLF
+319 RYKIPLACAAIVLF
-333 IFSFFWSKKT
+333 FFAFFQSKKT

-355 NAVFPHQN
+355 NSVFPQHN

-375 SVPALADSLLRDE
+375 SVPALADSLLKDG
-388 AVEGVYSYPTIMRR
+388 AVEGVYAYPTVMRR
-402 EYTSSEM
+402 QYTSSEM
-409 AGQIQA
+409 AGQIQT

-430 SMFSADMIS
+430 SMFTASMMS

-448 DPSREIT
+448 DPSRQIS
-455 FPELLNFIREHC
+455 FPELLGFIREHC
-467 VDNPMF
+467 VGNPMF

-494 AEQSVTPPAAKTG
+494 VEEEENVAETGVGEVPAPKASAPKASAPKVTAPDTPKPAA
-507 SPKTASPTSVTP
+507 
-519 KSEMPTSVTPK
+519 
-530 SETSKTT
+530 ETVPE
-537 APKPQ
+537 AKPQ
-542 TTKGATAR
+542 T
-550 PAASEGRSASKVR
+550 SVR
-563 LASFLPRLA
+563 LSTFLPRLS
-572 EAYPSTETGVLA
+572 EAYPSTETAVLA

-602 EFIGSTATQTRMV
+602 EFIGSTPTQTRMV

-641 RKALASFVSEEQKA
+641 RKALASFVSEDQKE
-655 GLKQRM
+655 GLRQRM
-661 DVMDLIQ
+661 NVMDLIQ
-668 EDASLEFSELYSL
+668 KDASLEFSELYSL
-681 LLDFGAASAGEAR
+681 LRDFGAASAGEAR
-694 IRALAFPSSIG
+694 LRALAFPSSG
-705 SRPDSSSSTGSRPD
+705 STAPEAPSAVSRSDST
-719 SSSGSLVAELPQ
+719 SGTLVAELPQ
-731 PKDSLDSSAGSTVSD
+731 QKDSLASSAGTAVSGTVIAADSSAL
-746 RPAAADTAAVNA
+746 NA
-758 QLLPRPLPK
+758 QLLPNPLPK
-767 PAKPKKKSIEEQRQ
+767 PVKPKKKSIEEQRQ
-781 ELFMDLMFS
+781 DLFMDLMYS
-790 GRSYTASKMASFFKR
+790 GRSYTARQMAGFFKR

-821 YASVTEGECRHT
+821 YASVSEEDCHHT
-833 MNIEELVAFIGDD
+833 MNIEELVNFIGDD

-857 DDGTRS
+857 DDEVRS
-863 HFKEF
+863 HFNGF
-868 RLAFQEKISLLR
+868 RKAFEEKISLLR
-880 REEHSLMLVLTS
+880 REDHSLMLVLTK
-892 LPPESAE
+892 LPPESRE
-899 TYDFVSRLSSVCDS
+899 TYDFVSRLSSVCYDC
-913 FFDGD
+913 FGGE

-931 KNGFGQEIRLVTIL
+931 KNGFGREMRLVTIL

-951 LIVAISFRSIIV
+951 LIVAVSFRSVIV

-1020 KTMGIND
+1020 KTMDIND
-1027 AISAAYR
+1027 AITAAYR
-1034 GFIRTVMTSGLI
+1034 GFIRTIMTSGLI
-1046 MVVAPGAMSLL
+1046 MVVAPGAMALL

-1083 VVPAVLGACDR
+1083 VVPAVLGAFDS

-1103 SE
+1103 KK

>member
-1 MKKRT
+1 M
-6 HYILLLCMLLLS
+6 LFCMLALS
-18 AVCGALIPKVNVN
+18 AVCGILIPKVNVN
-31 SDMSRYLPDDSKMK
+31 SDMTRYLPDDSQMK
-45 QGLAIVQ
+45 QGLDIVTA
-52 DEFGGTQMTGPA
+52 EFGGTQMTGPA
-64 MRIMFRGLDRD
+64 VRLMFRDVASSR
-75 SVQPISGKLSA
+75 VQGI
-86 IPEVTALSSKFSDDG
+86 TDTLSSFSQVKAVSHSFSEDG
-101 QYVLFELNVPST
+101 QYVLFELNVPNS

-121 QIKDGF
+121 EISSRF
-127 EEDMVVETSQDGNTP
+127 EDDIVVETSQDGNTP
-142 PASVMIIAAVLI
+142 PASVMIIAAALI
-154 LLILVVMAQ
+154 LIILVAMAQ
-163 SWLEPFLFLFS
+163 SWLEPLIFLIS
-174 TGLAVVLNIGTNAL
+174 TGLAVVMNIGTNAL

-210 YAIVLMNRYRQEKT
+210 YSIVLMNRYRQEKT
-224 PQNSPVE
+224 GENSPVE
-231 AVNRAIRR
+231 AVNRAIKR

-244 ISSAATTVVGLVM
+244 MSSAATTVVGLVM

-265 GMDMGIVLAKGV
+265 GMDMGVVLAKGV
-277 VFSLICTFTVL
+277 IFSLVCTFTVL
-288 PSLLMIFHRG
+288 PSLLMIFHKG

-319 RYKIPLAGIAMVLF
+319 RYKIPLACAAIVLF
-333 IFSFFWSKKT
+333 FFAFFQSKKT

-355 NAVFPHQN
+355 NSVFPQHN

-375 SVPALADSLLRDE
+375 SVPALADSLLKDG
-388 AVEGVYSYPTIMRR
+388 AVEGVYAYPTVMRR
-402 EYTSSEM
+402 QYTSSEM
-409 AGQIQA
+409 AGQIQT

-430 SMFSADMIS
+430 SMFTASMMS

-448 DPSREIT
+448 DPSRQIS
-455 FPELLNFIREHC
+455 FPELLGFIREHC
-467 VDNPMF
+467 VGNPMF

-494 AEQSVTPPAAKTG
+494 VEEEENVEESRVEEAPAPKAPAPKVSAPKATAPDTPKPAA
-507 SPKTASPTSVTP
+507 
-519 KSEMPTSVTPK
+519 E
-530 SETSKTT
+530 T
-537 APKPQ
+537 APAPVAKPQ
-542 TTKGATAR
+542 
-550 PAASEGRSASKVR
+550 SSVR
-563 LASFLPRLA
+563 LSTFLPRLA
-572 EAYPSTETGVLA
+572 EAYPSTETAVLA

-602 EFIGSTATQTRMV
+602 EFIGSTPTQTRMV

-641 RKALASFVSEEQKA
+641 RKALASFVSEDQKE
-655 GLKQRM
+655 GLRQRM
-661 DVMDLIQ
+661 NVMDLIQ
-668 EDASLEFSELYSL
+668 KDASLEFSELYSL
-681 LLDFGAASAGEAR
+681 LRDFGAASAGEAR
-694 IRALAFPSSIG
+694 LRALAFPSSG
-705 SRPDSSSSTGSRPD
+705 SNVPEAPSAVSRPDST
-719 SSSGSLVAELPQ
+719 SGTLVAELPQ
-731 PKDSLDSSAGSTVSD
+731 QKDSLASSAGNAVSGN
-746 RPAAADTAAVNA
+746 PAAADTASVNV
-758 QLLPRPLPK
+758 QPLPK
-767 PAKPKKKSIEEQRQ
+767 PVKPKKKSIEEQRQ
-781 ELFMDLMFS
+781 DLFMDLMYS
-790 GRSYTASKMASFFKR
+790 RRSYTARQMAGFFKR

-821 YASVTEGECRHT
+821 YASVSEEDCHHT
-833 MNIEELVAFIGDD
+833 MNIEELVNFIGDD

-857 DDGTRS
+857 DDEVRS
-863 HFKEF
+863 HFNGF
-868 RLAFQEKISLLR
+868 RKAFEEKISLLR
-880 REEHSLMLVLTS
+880 REDHSLMLVLTK
-892 LPPESAE
+892 LPPESRE
-899 TYDFVSRLSSVCDS
+899 TYDFVSRLSSVCDDC
-913 FFDGD
+913 FGGE

-931 KNGFGQEIRLVTIL
+931 KNGFGREMRLVTIL

-951 LIVAISFRSIIV
+951 LIVAVSFRSVIV

-1020 KTMGIND
+1020 KTMDIND
-1027 AISAAYR
+1027 AITAAYR
-1034 GFIRTVMTSGLI
+1034 GFIRTIMTSGLI
-1046 MVVAPGAMSLL
+1046 MVVAPGAMALL

-1083 VVPAVLGACDR
+1083 VVPAVLGAFDS

-1103 SE
+1103 KK

>member
-1 MKKRT
+1 M
-6 HYILLLCMLLLS
+6 LFCMLALS
-18 AVCGALIPKVNVN
+18 AVCGILIPKVNVN
-31 SDMSRYLPDDSKMK
+31 SDMTRYLPDDSQMK
-45 QGLAIVQ
+45 QGLDIVTA
-52 DEFGGTQMTGPA
+52 EFGGTQMTGPA
-64 MRIMFRGLDRD
+64 VRLMFRDVASSR
-75 SVQPISGKLSA
+75 VQGI
-86 IPEVTALSSKFSDDG
+86 TDTLSSFSQVKAVSHSFSADG
-101 QYVLFELNVPST
+101 QYVLFELNVPNS

-121 QIKDGF
+121 EISSRF
-127 EEDMVVETSQDGNTP
+127 EDDIVVETSQDGNTP
-142 PASVMIIAAVLI
+142 PASVMIIAAALI
-154 LLILVVMAQ
+154 LIILVAMAQ
-163 SWLEPFLFLFS
+163 SWLEPLIFLIS
-174 TGLAVVLNIGTNAL
+174 TGLAVVMNIGTNAL

-210 YAIVLMNRYRQEKT
+210 YSIVLMNRYRQEKT
-224 PQNSPVE
+224 GENSPVE
-231 AVNRAIRR
+231 AVNRAIKR

-244 ISSAATTVVGLVM
+244 MSSAATTVVGLVM

-265 GMDMGIVLAKGV
+265 GMDMGVVLAKGV
-277 VFSLICTFTVL
+277 IFSLVCTFTVL
-288 PSLLMIFHRG
+288 PSLLMIFQKG

-319 RYKIPLAGIAMVLF
+319 RYKIPLACAAIVLF
-333 IFSFFWSKKT
+333 FFAFFQSKKT

-355 NAVFPHQN
+355 NSVFPQHN

-375 SVPALADSLLRDE
+375 SVPALADSLLKDG
-388 AVEGVYSYPTIMRR
+388 AVEGVYAYPTVMRR
-402 EYTSSEM
+402 QYTSSEM
-409 AGQIQA
+409 AGQIQT

-430 SMFSADMIS
+430 SMFTASMMS

-448 DPSREIT
+448 DPSRQIS
-455 FPELLNFIREHC
+455 FPELLGFIREHC
-467 VDNPMF
+467 VGNPMF

-494 AEQSVTPPAAKTG
+494 VEEEEIVEESRVEEAPAPKASAPKVSAPKATAPDTPKPAA
-507 SPKTASPTSVTP
+507 
-519 KSEMPTSVTPK
+519 E
-530 SETSKTT
+530 T
-537 APKPQ
+537 APAPVAKPQ
-542 TTKGATAR
+542 
-550 PAASEGRSASKVR
+550 SSVR
-563 LASFLPRLA
+563 LSSFLPRLA
-572 EAYPSTETGVLA
+572 EAYPSTETAVLA

-602 EFIGSTATQTRMV
+602 EFIGSTPTQTRMV

-641 RKALASFVSEEQKA
+641 RKALASFVSEDQKE
-655 GLKQRM
+655 GLRQRM
-661 DVMDLIQ
+661 NVMDLIQ
-668 EDASLEFSELYSL
+668 KDASLEFSELYSL
-681 LLDFGAASAGEAR
+681 LRDFGAASAGEAR
-694 IRALAFPSSIG
+694 LRALAFPSSG
-705 SRPDSSSSTGSRPD
+705 SNVPEAPSAVSRPDST
-719 SSSGSLVAELPQ
+719 SGTLVAELPQ
-731 PKDSLDSSAGSTVSD
+731 QKDSLSSSAGNAVSGN
-746 RPAAADTAAVNA
+746 PAAADTASVNV
-758 QLLPRPLPK
+758 QPLPK
-767 PAKPKKKSIEEQRQ
+767 PVKPKKKSIEEQRQ
-781 ELFMDLMFS
+781 ELFMDLMYS
-790 GRSYTASKMASFFKR
+790 GRSYTARQMAGFFKR

-821 YASVTEGECRHT
+821 YASVSEEDCHHT
-833 MNIEELVAFIGDD
+833 MNIEELVNFIGDD

-857 DDGTRS
+857 DDEVRS
-863 HFKEF
+863 HFNGF
-868 RLAFQEKISLLR
+868 RKAFEEKISLLR
-880 REEHSLMLVLTS
+880 REDHSLMLVLTK
-892 LPPESAE
+892 LPQESPE
-899 TYDFVSRLSSVCDS
+899 TYDFVSRLSSACDDC
-913 FFDGD
+913 FGGE

-931 KNGFGQEIRLVTIL
+931 KNGFGREIRLVTIL

-951 LIVAISFRSIIV
+951 LIVAVSFRSVIV

-1020 KTMGIND
+1020 KTMDIND
-1027 AISAAYR
+1027 AITAAYR
-1034 GFIRTVMTSGLI
+1034 GFIRTIMTSGLI
-1046 MVVAPGAMSLL
+1046 MVVAPGAMALL

-1083 VVPAVLGACDR
+1083 VVPAVLGAFDS

-1103 SE
+1103 KK

>member
-1 MKKRT
+1 M
-6 HYILLLCMLLLS
+6 LFCMLALS
-18 AVCGALIPKVNVN
+18 AVCGILIPKVNVN
-31 SDMSRYLPDDSKMK
+31 SDMTRYLPDDSQMK
-45 QGLAIVQ
+45 QGLDIVTA
-52 DEFGGTQMTGPA
+52 EFGGTQMTGPA
-64 MRIMFRGLDRD
+64 VRLMFRDVASSR
-75 SVQPISGKLSA
+75 VQGI
-86 IPEVTALSSKFSDDG
+86 TDTLSSFSQVKAVSHSFSADG
-101 QYVLFELNVPST
+101 QYVLFELNVPNS

-121 QIKDGF
+121 EISSRF
-127 EEDMVVETSQDGNTP
+127 EDDIVVETSQDGNTP
-142 PASVMIIAAVLI
+142 PASVMIIAAALI
-154 LLILVVMAQ
+154 LIILVAMAQ
-163 SWLEPFLFLFS
+163 SWLEPLIFLIS
-174 TGLAVVLNIGTNAL
+174 TGLAVVMNIGTNAL

-210 YAIVLMNRYRQEKT
+210 YSIVLMNRYRQEKT
-224 PQNSPVE
+224 GENSPVE
-231 AVNRAIRR
+231 AVNRAIKR

-244 ISSAATTVVGLVM
+244 MSSAATTVVGLVM

-265 GMDMGIVLAKGV
+265 GMDMGVVLAKGV
-277 VFSLICTFTVL
+277 IFSLVCTFTVL
-288 PSLLMIFHRG
+288 PSLLMIFQKG

-319 RYKIPLAGIAMVLF
+319 RYKIPLACAAIVLF
-333 IFSFFWSKKT
+333 FFAFFQSKKT

-355 NAVFPHQN
+355 NSVFPQHN

-375 SVPALADSLLRDE
+375 SVPALADSLLKDG
-388 AVEGVYSYPTIMRR
+388 AVEGVYAYPTVMRR
-402 EYTSSEM
+402 QYTSSEM
-409 AGQIQA
+409 AGQIQT

-430 SMFSADMIS
+430 SMFTASMMS

-448 DPSREIT
+448 DPSRQIS
-455 FPELLNFIREHC
+455 FPELLGFIREHC
-467 VDNPMF
+467 VGNPMF

-494 AEQSVTPPAAKTG
+494 VEEEENVEESRVEEAPAPKAPAPKVSAPKATAPDTPKPAA
-507 SPKTASPTSVTP
+507 
-519 KSEMPTSVTPK
+519 E
-530 SETSKTT
+530 T
-537 APKPQ
+537 APAPVAKPQ
-542 TTKGATAR
+542 
-550 PAASEGRSASKVR
+550 SSVR
-563 LASFLPRLA
+563 LSAFLPRLA
-572 EAYPSTETGVLA
+572 EAYPSTETAVLA

-602 EFIGSTATQTRMV
+602 EFIGSTPTQTRMV

-641 RKALASFVSEEQKA
+641 RKALASFVSEDQKE
-655 GLKQRM
+655 GLRQRM
-661 DVMDLIQ
+661 NVMDLIQ
-668 EDASLEFSELYSL
+668 KDASLEFSELYSL
-681 LLDFGAASAGEAR
+681 LRDFGAASAGEAR
-694 IRALAFPSSIG
+694 LRALAFPSSG
-705 SRPDSSSSTGSRPD
+705 SNVPEAPSAVSRPDST
-719 SSSGSLVAELPQ
+719 SGTLVAELPQ
-731 PKDSLDSSAGSTVSD
+731 QKDSLASSAGNAVSGN
-746 RPAAADTAAVNA
+746 PAAADTASVNV
-758 QLLPRPLPK
+758 QPLPK
-767 PAKPKKKSIEEQRQ
+767 PVKPKKKSIEEQRQ
-781 ELFMDLMFS
+781 DLFMDLMYS
-790 GRSYTASKMASFFKR
+790 RRSYTARQMAGFFKR

-821 YASVTEGECRHT
+821 YASVSEEDCHHT
-833 MNIEELVAFIGDD
+833 MNIEELVNFIGDD

-857 DDGTRS
+857 DDEVRS
-863 HFKEF
+863 HFNGF
-868 RLAFQEKISLLR
+868 RKAFEEKISLLR
-880 REEHSLMLVLTS
+880 REDHSLMLVLTK
-892 LPPESAE
+892 LPPESRE
-899 TYDFVSRLSSVCDS
+899 TYDFVSRLSSVCDDC
-913 FFDGD
+913 FGGE

-931 KNGFGQEIRLVTIL
+931 KNGFGREMRLVTIL

-951 LIVAISFRSIIV
+951 LIVAVSFRSVIV

-1020 KTMGIND
+1020 KTMDIND
-1027 AISAAYR
+1027 AITAAYR
-1034 GFIRTVMTSGLI
+1034 GFIRTIMTSGLI
-1046 MVVAPGAMSLL
+1046 MVVAPGAMALL

-1083 VVPAVLGACDR
+1083 VVPAVLGAFDS

-1103 SE
+1103 KK

>member
-1 MKKRT
+1 M
-6 HYILLLCMLLLS
+6 LFCMLALS
-18 AVCGALIPKVNVN
+18 AVCGILIPKVNVN
-31 SDMSRYLPDDSKMK
+31 SDMTRYLPDDSQMK
-45 QGLAIVQ
+45 QGLDIVTA
-52 DEFGGTQMTGPA
+52 EFGGTQMTGPA
-64 MRIMFRGLDRD
+64 VRLMFRDVASSR
-75 SVQPISGKLSA
+75 VQGI
-86 IPEVTALSSKFSDDG
+86 TDTLSSFSQVKAVSHSFSEDG
-101 QYVLFELNVPST
+101 QYVLFELNVPNS

-121 QIKDGF
+121 EISSRF
-127 EEDMVVETSQDGNTP
+127 EDDIVVETSQDGNTP
-142 PASVMIIAAVLI
+142 PASVMIIAAALI
-154 LLILVVMAQ
+154 LIILVAMAQ
-163 SWLEPFLFLFS
+163 SWLEPLIFLIS
-174 TGLAVVLNIGTNAL
+174 TGLAVVMNIGTNAL

-210 YAIVLMNRYRQEKT
+210 YSIVLMNRYRQEKT
-224 PQNSPVE
+224 GENSPVE
-231 AVNRAIRR
+231 AVNRAIKR

-244 ISSAATTVVGLVM
+244 MSSAATTVVGLVM

-265 GMDMGIVLAKGV
+265 GMDMGVVLAKGV
-277 VFSLICTFTVL
+277 IFSLVCTFTVL
-288 PSLLMIFHRG
+288 PSLLMIFQKG

-319 RYKIPLAGIAMVLF
+319 RYKIPLACAAIVLF
-333 IFSFFWSKKT
+333 FFAFFQSKKT

-355 NAVFPHQN
+355 NSVFPQHN

-375 SVPALADSLLRDE
+375 SVPALADSLLKDG
-388 AVEGVYSYPTIMRR
+388 AVEGVYAYPTVMRR
-402 EYTSSEM
+402 QYTSSEM
-409 AGQIQA
+409 AGQIQT

-430 SMFSADMIS
+430 SMFTASMMS

-448 DPSREIT
+448 DPSRQIS
-455 FPELLNFIREHC
+455 FPELLGFIREHC
-467 VDNPMF
+467 VGNPMF

-494 AEQSVTPPAAKTG
+494 VEEEENVAETGVGEAPAPKASAPKASAPKATAPDTPKPAAE
-507 SPKTASPTSVTP
+507 A
-519 KSEMPTSVTPK
+519 
-530 SETSKTT
+530 
-537 APKPQ
+537 APEAKPQ
-542 TTKGATAR
+542 
-550 PAASEGRSASKVR
+550 SSVR
-563 LASFLPRLA
+563 LSTFLPRLA
-572 EAYPSTETGVLA
+572 EAYPSTETAVLA

-602 EFIGSTATQTRMV
+602 EFIGSTPTQTRMV

-641 RKALASFVSEEQKA
+641 RKALASFVSEDQKE
-655 GLKQRM
+655 GLRQRM
-661 DVMDLIQ
+661 NVMDLIQ
-668 EDASLEFSELYSL
+668 KDASLEFSELYSL
-681 LLDFGAASAGEAR
+681 LRDFGAASAGEAR
-694 IRALAFPSSIG
+694 LRALAFPSSG
-705 SRPDSSSSTGSRPD
+705 STAPEAPSAVSRPDST
-719 SSSGSLVAELPQ
+719 SGTLVAELPQ
-731 PKDSLDSSAGSTVSD
+731 QKDSLASSSGNAVSGTVTAADSSAL
-746 RPAAADTAAVNA
+746 NA
-758 QLLPRPLPK
+758 QLLPK
-767 PAKPKKKSIEEQRQ
+767 PVKSKKKSIEEQRQ
-781 ELFMDLMFS
+781 DLFMDLMYS
-790 GRSYTASKMASFFKR
+790 GRSYTARQMAGFFKR

-821 YASVTEGECRHT
+821 YASVSEEDCHHT
-833 MNIEELVAFIGDD
+833 MNIEELVNFIGDD

-857 DDGTRS
+857 DDEVRS
-863 HFKEF
+863 HFNGF
-868 RLAFQEKISLLR
+868 RKAFEEKISLLR
-880 REEHSLMLVLTS
+880 REDHSLMLVLTK
-892 LPPESAE
+892 LPPESRE
-899 TYDFVSRLSSVCDS
+899 TYDFVSRLSSVCDDC
-913 FFDGD
+913 FGGE

-931 KNGFGQEIRLVTIL
+931 KNGFGREMRLVTIL

-951 LIVAISFRSIIV
+951 LIVAVSFRSVIV

-1020 KTMGIND
+1020 KTMDIND
-1027 AISAAYR
+1027 AITAAYR
-1034 GFIRTVMTSGLI
+1034 GFIRTIMTSGLI
-1046 MVVAPGAMSLL
+1046 MVVAPGAMALL

-1083 VVPAVLGACDR
+1083 VVPAVLGAFDS

-1103 SE
+1103 KK

>member
-6 HYILLLCMLLLS
+6 HYILLFCMLALS
-18 AVCGALIPKVNVN
+18 AVCGILIPKVNVN
-31 SDMSRYLPDDSKMK
+31 SDMTRYLPDDSQMK
-45 QGLAIVQ
+45 QGLDIVTA
-52 DEFGGTQMTGPA
+52 EFGGTQMTGPA
-64 MRIMFRGLDRD
+64 VRLMFRDVASSR
-75 SVQPISGKLSA
+75 VQGI
-86 IPEVTALSSKFSDDG
+86 TDTLSSFSQVKAVSHSFSEDG
-101 QYVLFELNVPST
+101 QYVLFELNVPNS

-121 QIKDGF
+121 EISSRF
-127 EEDMVVETSQDGNTP
+127 EDDIVVETSQDGNTP
-142 PASVMIIAAVLI
+142 PASVMIIAAALI
-154 LLILVVMAQ
+154 LIILVAMAQ
-163 SWLEPFLFLFS
+163 SWLEPLIFLIS
-174 TGLAVVLNIGTNAL
+174 TGLAVVMNIGTNAL

-210 YAIVLMNRYRQEKT
+210 YSIVLMNRYRQEKT
-224 PQNSPVE
+224 GENSPVE
-231 AVNRAIRR
+231 AVNRAIKR

-244 ISSAATTVVGLVM
+244 MSSAATTVVGLVM

-265 GMDMGIVLAKGV
+265 GMDMGVVLAKGV
-277 VFSLICTFTVL
+277 IFSLVCTFTVL
-288 PSLLMIFHRG
+288 PSLLMIFQKG

-319 RYKIPLAGIAMVLF
+319 RYKIPLACAAIVLF
-333 IFSFFWSKKT
+333 FFAFFQSKKT

-355 NAVFPHQN
+355 NSVFPQHN

-375 SVPALADSLLRDE
+375 SVPALADSLLKDG
-388 AVEGVYSYPTIMRR
+388 AVEGVYAYPTVMRR
-402 EYTSSEM
+402 QYTSSEM
-409 AGQIQA
+409 AGQIQT

-430 SMFSADMIS
+430 SMFTASMMS

-448 DPSREIT
+448 DPSRQIP
-455 FPELLNFIREHC
+455 FPELLGFIREHC
-467 VDNPMF
+467 VGNPMF

-494 AEQSVTPPAAKTG
+494 VEEEENVAETGVGEAPAPKASAPKAPAPKATAPDTPKPAA
-507 SPKTASPTSVTP
+507 
-519 KSEMPTSVTPK
+519 E
-530 SETSKTT
+530 T
-537 APKPQ
+537 APEAKPQ
-542 TTKGATAR
+542 T
-550 PAASEGRSASKVR
+550 SVR
-563 LASFLPRLA
+563 LSAFLPRLA
-572 EAYPSTETGVLA
+572 EAYPSTETAVLA

-602 EFIGSTATQTRMV
+602 EFIGSTPTQTRMV

-641 RKALASFVSEEQKA
+641 RKALASFVSEDQKE
-655 GLKQRM
+655 GLRQRM
-661 DVMDLIQ
+661 NVMDLIQ
-668 EDASLEFSELYSL
+668 KDASLEFSELYSL
-681 LLDFGAASAGEAR
+681 LRDFGAASAGEAR
-694 IRALAFPSSIG
+694 LRTLAFPSSG
-705 SRPDSSSSTGSRPD
+705 STVPEVPSAVSRPDST
-719 SSSGSLVAELPQ
+719 SGTLVAELPQ
-731 PKDSLDSSAGSTVSD
+731 QKDSLASSAGNAVSGTVTAADSSAL
-746 RPAAADTAAVNA
+746 NA
-758 QLLPRPLPK
+758 QLLPNPLPK
-767 PAKPKKKSIEEQRQ
+767 PVKPKKKSIEEQRQ
-781 ELFMDLMFS
+781 DLFMDLMYS
-790 GRSYTASKMASFFKR
+790 GRSYTARQMAGFFKR

-821 YASVTEGECRHT
+821 YASVSEEDCHHT
-833 MNIEELVAFIGDD
+833 MNIEELVNFIGDD

-857 DDGTRS
+857 DDEVRS
-863 HFKEF
+863 HFNGF
-868 RLAFQEKISLLR
+868 RKAFEEKISLLR
-880 REEHSLMLVLTS
+880 REDHSLMLVLTK
-892 LPPESAE
+892 LPPESRE
-899 TYDFVSRLSSVCDS
+899 TYDFVSRLSSVCDDC
-913 FFDGD
+913 FGGE

-931 KNGFGQEIRLVTIL
+931 KNGFGREMRLVTIL

-951 LIVAISFRSIIV
+951 LIVAVSFRSVIV

-1020 KTMGIND
+1020 KTMDIND
-1027 AISAAYR
+1027 AITAAYR
-1034 GFIRTVMTSGLI
+1034 GFIRTIMTSGLI
-1046 MVVAPGAMSLL
+1046 MVVAPGAMALL

-1083 VVPAVLGACDR
+1083 VVPAVLGAFDS

-1103 SE
+1103 KK

>member
-1 MKKRT
+1 M
-6 HYILLLCMLLLS
+6 LFCMLALS
-18 AVCGALIPKVNVN
+18 AVCGILIPKVNVN
-31 SDMSRYLPDDSKMK
+31 SDMTRYLPDDSQMK
-45 QGLAIVQ
+45 QGLDIVTA
-52 DEFGGTQMTGPA
+52 EFGGTQMTGPA
-64 MRIMFRGLDRD
+64 VRLMFRDVASSR
-75 SVQPISGKLSA
+75 VQGI
-86 IPEVTALSSKFSDDG
+86 TDTLSSFSQVKAVSHSFSEDG
-101 QYVLFELNVPST
+101 QYVLFELNVPNS

-121 QIKDGF
+121 EISSRF
-127 EEDMVVETSQDGNTP
+127 EDDIVVETSQDGNTP
-142 PASVMIIAAVLI
+142 PASVMIIAAALI
-154 LLILVVMAQ
+154 LIILVAMAQ
-163 SWLEPFLFLFS
+163 SWLEPLIFLIS
-174 TGLAVVLNIGTNAL
+174 TGLAVVMNIGTNAL

-210 YAIVLMNRYRQEKT
+210 YSIVLMNRYRQEKT
-224 PQNSPVE
+224 GENSPVE
-231 AVNRAIRR
+231 AVNRAIKR

-244 ISSAATTVVGLVM
+244 MSSAATTVVGLVM

-265 GMDMGIVLAKGV
+265 GMDMGVVLAKGV
-277 VFSLICTFTVL
+277 IFSLVCTFTVL
-288 PSLLMIFHRG
+288 PSLLMIFQKG

-319 RYKIPLAGIAMVLF
+319 RYKIPLACAAIVLF
-333 IFSFFWSKKT
+333 FFAFFQSKKT

-355 NAVFPHQN
+355 NSVFPQHN

-375 SVPALADSLLRDE
+375 SVPALADSLLKDG
-388 AVEGVYSYPTIMRR
+388 AVEGVYAYPTVMRR
-402 EYTSSEM
+402 QYTSSEM
-409 AGQIQA
+409 AGQIQT

-430 SMFSADMIS
+430 SMFTASMMS

-448 DPSREIT
+448 DPSRQIS
-455 FPELLNFIREHC
+455 FPELLGFIREHC
-467 VDNPMF
+467 VGNPMF

-494 AEQSVTPPAAKTG
+494 VEEEENVAESRVGEAPAPKAPAPKATAPDTPKPAAE
-507 SPKTASPTSVTP
+507 A
-519 KSEMPTSVTPK
+519 
-530 SETSKTT
+530 
-537 APKPQ
+537 APEAKPQ
-542 TTKGATAR
+542 T
-550 PAASEGRSASKVR
+550 SVR
-563 LASFLPRLA
+563 LSTFLPRLA
-572 EAYPSTETGVLA
+572 EAYPSTETAVLA

-602 EFIGSTATQTRMV
+602 EFIGSTPTQTRMV

-641 RKALASFVSEEQKA
+641 RKALASFVSEDQKE
-655 GLKQRM
+655 GLRQRM
-661 DVMDLIQ
+661 NVMDLIQ
-668 EDASLEFSELYSL
+668 KDASLEFSELYSL
-681 LLDFGAASAGEAR
+681 LRDFGAASAGEAR
-694 IRALAFPSSIG
+694 LRALAFPSSG
-705 SRPDSSSSTGSRPD
+705 SNVPEAPSAVSRPDST
-719 SSSGSLVAELPQ
+719 SGTLVAELPQ
-731 PKDSLDSSAGSTVSD
+731 QKDSLASSAGNAVSGN
-746 RPAAADTAAVNA
+746 PAATDTASVNV
-758 QLLPRPLPK
+758 QPLPK
-767 PAKPKKKSIEEQRQ
+767 PVKPKKKSIEEQRQ
-781 ELFMDLMFS
+781 DLFMDLMYS
-790 GRSYTASKMASFFKR
+790 GRSYTARQMAGFFKR

-821 YASVTEGECRHT
+821 YASVSEEDCHHT
-833 MNIEELVAFIGDD
+833 MNIEELVNFIGDD

-857 DDGTRS
+857 DDEVRS
-863 HFKEF
+863 HFNGF
-868 RLAFQEKISLLR
+868 RKAFEEKISLLR
-880 REEHSLMLVLTS
+880 REDHSLMLVLTK
-892 LPPESAE
+892 LPPESRE
-899 TYDFVSRLSSVCDS
+899 TYDFVSRLSSVCDDC
-913 FFDGD
+913 FGGE

-931 KNGFGQEIRLVTIL
+931 KNGFGREMRLVTIL

-951 LIVAISFRSIIV
+951 LIVAVSFRSVIV

-1020 KTMGIND
+1020 KTMDIND
-1027 AISAAYR
+1027 AITAAYR
-1034 GFIRTVMTSGLI
+1034 GFIRTIMTSGLI
-1046 MVVAPGAMSLL
+1046 MVVAPGAMALL

-1083 VVPAVLGACDR
+1083 VVPAVLGAFDS

-1103 SE
+1103 KK